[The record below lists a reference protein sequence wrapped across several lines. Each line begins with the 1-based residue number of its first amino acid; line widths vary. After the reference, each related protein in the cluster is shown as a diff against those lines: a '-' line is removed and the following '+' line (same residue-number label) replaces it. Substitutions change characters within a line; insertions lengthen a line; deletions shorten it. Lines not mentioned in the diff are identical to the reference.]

1 MNTRKLA
8 ASLTAVVC
16 SIGMLSDLPSFLA
29 PVSAMELVHNDFE
42 TNYDGWY
49 ANADAVSMTAIAG
62 IGHKDSRGM
71 EVSGRTCA
79 SDGVSSEKGLY
90 LSGGETHTYR
100 IWVYSETAE
109 QFHVTLACAD
119 LDTSQETETELVTK
133 QVAAGTWT
141 ELQASYRAPKN
152 SGEFRLTITTDSTHD
167 FYFDDVT
174 VSAKKSSN
182 LVFAASTEKGLKDE
196 FANYF
201 RVGNILNAGTV
212 KNSTITASFLK
223 DYNSVECENET
234 KPDATLVQ
242 SQCSG
247 TNIGVSLKNAASIMD
262 FCVNNHLAM
271 RGHTLVWH
279 SQTPVWFFKEN
290 FDANGNWVSSAV
302 MDQRMETYIK
312 NLFQAIQTQYPEL
325 NLYAYDVANECISD
339 DQNRTAN
346 YGGTREPGENI
357 SGQSPWV
364 QIYGSNAFVEKAF
377 TYARKYAPEGCQLY
391 YNDYNEYWD
400 HKRDAIYSMCKSL
413 YEKGLLDGIGMQS
426 HINANYDGFSGV
438 SAYTTAMKK
447 FLSIG
452 CDVQITE
459 LDITMEN
466 GKYTLQQ
473 QADKYK
479 AIFQA
484 AMDWNKNPTSDGRV
498 TAVCIWGPD
507 DANTWIKTEN
517 TPLLYDTNH
526 QPKLAYTTLTSM
538 IPQSEW
544 GDGSNPGTTEQPVE
558 PNEYGWYFHNTF
570 EGDLDGW
577 SSRGDAEVSTSGRT
591 AYVGKEALLVQNR
604 TAAWNGA
611 ARNLNPKAFV
621 AGKTY
626 SFSTNVQYF
635 DGDAT
640 DTFYFKLQ
648 YTDANGDTQY
658 DTIAEGTAIQG
669 EWMQLANKNY
679 KIPEGATNLQIY
691 VETKDST
698 NNFYLDEVIGAV
710 GGTSIIGAGEAPTL
724 TLGDVN
730 ADGVINVLDLSLAK
744 HGVSSGF
751 SGNAAKL
758 AADVNQD
765 GIADAADVKMLQDY
779 LLGRI
784 SVFSKAETSGKVDT
798 SAYMKAVSENLSEYA
813 ASGITEEQAGV
824 TYGTLKKYQYYSTT
838 RERNTNVNVLLPPG
852 YDETKTYPVL
862 YALHGYWETED
873 SLAAMGAVKNM
884 LGNLISKGEAEK
896 MIVVFPYIYTS
907 KTKEACDGLNLENS
921 LNYDNFIND
930 LTTDLM
936 PYIEKNF
943 SVKTGRENTAITG
956 FSMGGRESLFIGLT
970 RSDLFGYVG
979 ASCPAPGL
987 TPGTDLSM
995 HPGQLQ
1001 ENQLKPAYNMPNLI
1015 LITGGG
1021 KDGTVGTQPSTYH
1034 NILTTNGVEHVW
1046 HAVTNGGHDA
1056 SSVQPH
1062 FYNYLRSIFQE
1073 KYMVKKNNSNVNA
1086 AAMEALFAGITPTA
1100 SYKADDENNSL
1111 FTQRFGADP
1120 GVMEYNGRVYVY
1132 TTNDVIEYDS
1142 NGKVTEN
1149 TYAQVNKINCLSS
1162 EDLVN
1167 WTDHGAIPVAGTDGI
1182 AKWATCSWAPC
1193 AAHKTINGKEKFFLY
1208 FCNGGNG
1215 VSVLTADSPTGP
1227 WTDPLGKALI
1237 TRATPNCNDIT
1248 WLFDPAVMVDDDGTG
1263 YLCFGGGVPDGK
1275 DAMPGTSRIVK
1286 LGDDMISLAGTPVT
1300 IEAPYLFEDSGI
1312 NKIGDTYYYT
1322 YCSNWKTAGNAYGM
1336 TSGAIEYM
1344 TSNNPLGPYT
1354 YGGELFRNQ
1363 GTFFGLYG
1371 NNHHSLCTLDGQL
1384 YLFYHNRSVEKAM
1397 GIEGNY
1403 RSPQVDA
1410 VTMQGTKIQAVTGTM
1425 TGIAQKKTINPYQTV
1440 QAETMSNQAG
1450 IQVRGLGDTVVT
1462 EIDQGDW
1469 LKVSGVH
1476 FSKGASQIAIQ
1487 ASSKNGCAVKIC
1499 TGSPTG
1505 KAVGYAEIPAG
1516 GKMTTVSAAV
1526 QGLNGTQDLYFVFS
1540 GQAEMDSWSA
1550 K

>member
-16 SIGMLSDLPSFLA
+16 SMGMLSDLPSFLA

-49 ANADAVSMTAIAG
+49 ANADAVSMTAKAG
-62 IGHKDSRGM
+62 VGHKDSRGM

-119 LDTSQETETELVTK
+119 LDTNQETETELITK

-174 VSAKKSSN
+174 VSAKKTNST
-182 LVFAASTEKGLKDE
+182 VFAASTEKGLKDE

-223 DYNSVECENET
+223 DYNSVECENEM

-290 FDANGNWVSSAV
+290 FNASGNWVSSAV

-312 NLFQAIQTQYPEL
+312 NMFEAIQTQYPEL

-339 DQNRTAN
+339 DQKRTAN
-346 YGGTREPGENI
+346 HGGTREPGENI

-498 TAVCIWGPD
+498 KAVCIWGPD

-558 PNEYGWYFHNTF
+558 PNEYGWYFQSTF

-577 SSRGDAEVSTSGRT
+577 SGRGDAEVLTSGRT
-591 AYVGKEALLVQNR
+591 NYVGEEALLVQNR

-611 ARNLNPKAFV
+611 ARSLNPKAFV

-679 KIPEGATNLQIY
+679 KIPEGATNLQLY

-758 AADVNQD
+758 AADVDQN
-765 GIADAADVKMLQDY
+765 GIVDAADVKMLQDY

-784 SVFSKAETSGKVDT
+784 SVFSKAEQVVDT
-798 SAYMKAVSENLSEYA
+798 
-813 ASGITEEQAGV
+813 
-824 TYGTLKKYQYYSTT
+824 
-838 RERNTNVNVLLPPG
+838 
-852 YDETKTYPVL
+852 
-862 YALHGYWETED
+862 
-873 SLAAMGAVKNM
+873 
-884 LGNLISKGEAEK
+884 
-896 MIVVFPYIYTS
+896 
-907 KTKEACDGLNLENS
+907 
-921 LNYDNFIND
+921 
-930 LTTDLM
+930 
-936 PYIEKNF
+936 
-943 SVKTGRENTAITG
+943 
-956 FSMGGRESLFIGLT
+956 
-970 RSDLFGYVG
+970 
-979 ASCPAPGL
+979 
-987 TPGTDLSM
+987 
-995 HPGQLQ
+995 
-1001 ENQLKPAYNMPNLI
+1001 
-1015 LITGGG
+1015 
-1021 KDGTVGTQPSTYH
+1021 
-1034 NILTTNGVEHVW
+1034 
-1046 HAVTNGGHDA
+1046 
-1056 SSVQPH
+1056 
-1062 FYNYLRSIFQE
+1062 
-1073 KYMVKKNNSNVNA
+1073 

-1100 SYKADDENNSL
+1100 SYKADGENNPL

-1237 TRATPNCNDIT
+1237 TRATPNCSDIT

-1344 TSNNPLGPYT
+1344 TADNPLGPYT

-1476 FSKGASQIAIQ
+1476 FSKGASQIAIK
-1487 ASSKNGCAVKIC
+1487 ASSKSGCAVKIC

-1505 KAVGYAEIPAG
+1505 KAVGYAEIPSG
-1516 GKMTTVSAAV
+1516 GKMTTVSTAV
-1526 QGLNGTQDLYFVFS
+1526 QGLDGTQDLYFVFS

>member
-16 SIGMLSDLPSFLA
+16 SMGMLSYLPSFLA
-29 PVSAMELVHNDFE
+29 PVSAVELVHNDFE

-49 ANADAVSMTAIAG
+49 ANADAVSMTAKAG
-62 IGHKDSRGM
+62 VGHKDSRGM

-90 LSGGETHTYR
+90 LSGGETNTYR

-174 VSAKKSSN
+174 VTAKKSSN
-182 LVFAASTEKGLKDE
+182 TVSAASAEKGLKDE

-201 RVGNILNAGTV
+201 RVGNILNSGTV
-212 KNSTITASFLK
+212 QNSTITASFLK

-242 SQCSG
+242 SQCNG

-312 NLFQAIQTQYPEL
+312 NMFEAIQTQYPEL

-377 TYARKYAPEGCQLY
+377 TYARKYAPESCQLY

-426 HINANYDGFSGV
+426 HINADYDGFSGV

-498 TAVCIWGPD
+498 KAVCIWGPD

-544 GDGSNPGTTEQPVE
+544 GDGSNPGTTEQPIE
-558 PNEYGWYFHNTF
+558 PNEYGWYFQSTF

-577 SSRGDAEVSTSGRT
+577 SGRGDAEVMTSGRT
-591 AYVGKEALLVQNR
+591 NYVGEEALLVQNR

-611 ARNLNPKAFV
+611 ARSLNPKAFV

-710 GGTSIIGAGEAPTL
+710 GGTGILGAGEAPTL

-758 AADVNQD
+758 AADVDQNR
-765 GIADAADVKMLQDY
+765 IVDAADVKMLQDY

-784 SVFSKAETSGKVDT
+784 SVFSKAEQVVDT
-798 SAYMKAVSENLSEYA
+798 
-813 ASGITEEQAGV
+813 
-824 TYGTLKKYQYYSTT
+824 
-838 RERNTNVNVLLPPG
+838 
-852 YDETKTYPVL
+852 
-862 YALHGYWETED
+862 
-873 SLAAMGAVKNM
+873 
-884 LGNLISKGEAEK
+884 
-896 MIVVFPYIYTS
+896 
-907 KTKEACDGLNLENS
+907 
-921 LNYDNFIND
+921 
-930 LTTDLM
+930 
-936 PYIEKNF
+936 
-943 SVKTGRENTAITG
+943 
-956 FSMGGRESLFIGLT
+956 
-970 RSDLFGYVG
+970 
-979 ASCPAPGL
+979 
-987 TPGTDLSM
+987 
-995 HPGQLQ
+995 
-1001 ENQLKPAYNMPNLI
+1001 
-1015 LITGGG
+1015 
-1021 KDGTVGTQPSTYH
+1021 
-1034 NILTTNGVEHVW
+1034 
-1046 HAVTNGGHDA
+1046 
-1056 SSVQPH
+1056 
-1062 FYNYLRSIFQE
+1062 
-1073 KYMVKKNNSNVNA
+1073 

-1100 SYKADDENNSL
+1100 SYKADGENNPL

-1142 NGKVTEN
+1142 DGKVTEN

-1300 IEAPYLFEDSGI
+1300 IEVPYLFEDSGI

-1354 YGGELFRNQ
+1354 YGGELFQNQ

-1425 TGIAQKKTINPYQTV
+1425 TGIAQKKTIDPYQTV

-1487 ASSKNGCAVKIC
+1487 VSSKSGCAVKIC

>member
-1 MNTRKLA
+1 M
-8 ASLTAVVC
+8 
-16 SIGMLSDLPSFLA
+16 I
-29 PVSAMELVHNDFE
+29 
-42 TNYDGWY
+42 
-49 ANADAVSMTAIAG
+49 
-62 IGHKDSRGM
+62 
-71 EVSGRTCA
+71 
-79 SDGVSSEKGLY
+79 
-90 LSGGETHTYR
+90 
-100 IWVYSETAE
+100 
-109 QFHVTLACAD
+109 
-119 LDTSQETETELVTK
+119 
-133 QVAAGTWT
+133 
-141 ELQASYRAPKN
+141 
-152 SGEFRLTITTDSTHD
+152 
-167 FYFDDVT
+167 
-174 VSAKKSSN
+174 
-182 LVFAASTEKGLKDE
+182 
-196 FANYF
+196 
-201 RVGNILNAGTV
+201 
-212 KNSTITASFLK
+212 
-223 DYNSVECENET
+223 
-234 KPDATLVQ
+234 
-242 SQCSG
+242 
-247 TNIGVSLKNAASIMD
+247 
-262 FCVNNHLAM
+262 
-271 RGHTLVWH
+271 
-279 SQTPVWFFKEN
+279 
-290 FDANGNWVSSAV
+290 
-302 MDQRMETYIK
+302 
-312 NLFQAIQTQYPEL
+312 
-325 NLYAYDVANECISD
+325 
-339 DQNRTAN
+339 
-346 YGGTREPGENI
+346 
-357 SGQSPWV
+357 
-364 QIYGSNAFVEKAF
+364 
-377 TYARKYAPEGCQLY
+377 
-391 YNDYNEYWD
+391 
-400 HKRDAIYSMCKSL
+400 
-413 YEKGLLDGIGMQS
+413 
-426 HINANYDGFSGV
+426 
-438 SAYTTAMKK
+438 
-447 FLSIG
+447 
-452 CDVQITE
+452 
-459 LDITMEN
+459 
-466 GKYTLQQ
+466 
-473 QADKYK
+473 
-479 AIFQA
+479 
-484 AMDWNKNPTSDGRV
+484 
-498 TAVCIWGPD
+498 
-507 DANTWIKTEN
+507 ANTWIKTEN

-558 PNEYGWYFHNTF
+558 PNEYGWYFQSTF

-577 SSRGDAEVSTSGRT
+577 SGRGDAEVSTSGRT
-591 AYVGKEALLVQNR
+591 AYVGEEALLVQNR

-621 AGKTY
+621 PGKSY

-679 KIPEGATNLQIY
+679 TIPADATNLQIY

-710 GGTSIIGAGEAPTL
+710 GGTGILGAGEAPTL

-751 SGNAAKL
+751 SGNVAKL
-758 AADVNQD
+758 AADVDQNR
-765 GIADAADVKMLQDY
+765 IVDAADVKMLQDY

-784 SVFSKAETSGKVDT
+784 SVFSKAEQVVDT
-798 SAYMKAVSENLSEYA
+798 
-813 ASGITEEQAGV
+813 
-824 TYGTLKKYQYYSTT
+824 
-838 RERNTNVNVLLPPG
+838 
-852 YDETKTYPVL
+852 
-862 YALHGYWETED
+862 
-873 SLAAMGAVKNM
+873 
-884 LGNLISKGEAEK
+884 
-896 MIVVFPYIYTS
+896 
-907 KTKEACDGLNLENS
+907 
-921 LNYDNFIND
+921 
-930 LTTDLM
+930 
-936 PYIEKNF
+936 
-943 SVKTGRENTAITG
+943 
-956 FSMGGRESLFIGLT
+956 
-970 RSDLFGYVG
+970 
-979 ASCPAPGL
+979 
-987 TPGTDLSM
+987 
-995 HPGQLQ
+995 
-1001 ENQLKPAYNMPNLI
+1001 
-1015 LITGGG
+1015 
-1021 KDGTVGTQPSTYH
+1021 
-1034 NILTTNGVEHVW
+1034 
-1046 HAVTNGGHDA
+1046 
-1056 SSVQPH
+1056 
-1062 FYNYLRSIFQE
+1062 
-1073 KYMVKKNNSNVNA
+1073 

-1100 SYKADDENNSL
+1100 SYKADGENNPL

-1142 NGKVTEN
+1142 DGKVTEN

-1227 WTDPLGKALI
+1227 WTDPLGKAMI
-1237 TRATPNCNDIT
+1237 TRATPNCSDIT
-1248 WLFDPAVMVDDDGTG
+1248 WLFDPAVMVDDNGTG

-1312 NKIGDTYYYT
+1312 NKIGNTYYYT
-1322 YCSNWKTAGNAYGM
+1322 YCSNWNTAGNAYGM

-1344 TSNNPLGPYT
+1344 TADNPLGPYT

-1425 TGIAQKKTINPYQTV
+1425 NGIAQKKTIDPYQTV

-1469 LKVSGVH
+1469 IKVSGVN
-1476 FSKGASQIAIQ
+1476 FSKGAAQIAIK
-1487 ASSKNGCAVKIC
+1487 ASSKDGCAVKIC
-1499 TGSPTG
+1499 TGSTTG
-1505 KAVGYAEIPAG
+1505 KAVGYAEIPSG
-1516 GKMTTVSAAV
+1516 GTMTTISAIV

>member
-16 SIGMLSDLPSFLA
+16 SMGMLSYLPSFLA
-29 PVSAMELVHNDFE
+29 PVSAVELVHNDFE

-49 ANADAVSMTAIAG
+49 ANADAVSMTAKAG

-90 LSGGETHTYR
+90 LSGGETNTYR

-141 ELQASYRAPKN
+141 ELQASYQAPKN

-174 VSAKKSSN
+174 VTAKKSSN
-182 LVFAASTEKGLKDE
+182 TVSAASAEKGLKDE

-201 RVGNILNAGTV
+201 RVGNILNSGTV
-212 KNSTITASFLK
+212 QNSTITASFLK

-242 SQCSG
+242 SQCNG

-312 NLFQAIQTQYPEL
+312 NMFEAIQTQYPEL

-426 HINANYDGFSGV
+426 HINADYDGFSGV

-498 TAVCIWGPD
+498 KAVCIWGPD

-558 PNEYGWYFHNTF
+558 PNEYGWYFQSTF
-570 EGDLDGW
+570 EGELDGW
-577 SSRGDAEVSTSGRT
+577 SGRGNAEVSTSGRT
-591 AYVGKEALLVQNR
+591 NYVGEEALLVQNR

-611 ARNLNPKAFV
+611 ARSLNPKAFV

-679 KIPEGATNLQIY
+679 KIPEGATNLQLY

-698 NNFYLDEVIGAV
+698 SNFYLDEVIGAV
-710 GGTSIIGAGEAPTL
+710 GGTGILGAGEAPTL

-758 AADVNQD
+758 AADVDQN
-765 GIADAADVKMLQDY
+765 GIVDAADVKMLQDY

-784 SVFSKAETSGKVDT
+784 SVFSKAEKVIDT
-798 SAYMKAVSENLSEYA
+798 
-813 ASGITEEQAGV
+813 
-824 TYGTLKKYQYYSTT
+824 
-838 RERNTNVNVLLPPG
+838 
-852 YDETKTYPVL
+852 
-862 YALHGYWETED
+862 
-873 SLAAMGAVKNM
+873 
-884 LGNLISKGEAEK
+884 
-896 MIVVFPYIYTS
+896 
-907 KTKEACDGLNLENS
+907 
-921 LNYDNFIND
+921 
-930 LTTDLM
+930 
-936 PYIEKNF
+936 
-943 SVKTGRENTAITG
+943 
-956 FSMGGRESLFIGLT
+956 
-970 RSDLFGYVG
+970 
-979 ASCPAPGL
+979 
-987 TPGTDLSM
+987 
-995 HPGQLQ
+995 
-1001 ENQLKPAYNMPNLI
+1001 
-1015 LITGGG
+1015 
-1021 KDGTVGTQPSTYH
+1021 
-1034 NILTTNGVEHVW
+1034 
-1046 HAVTNGGHDA
+1046 
-1056 SSVQPH
+1056 
-1062 FYNYLRSIFQE
+1062 
-1073 KYMVKKNNSNVNA
+1073 

-1100 SYKADDENNSL
+1100 SYKADGENNPL

-1142 NGKVTEN
+1142 DGKVTEN

-1227 WTDPLGKALI
+1227 RTDPLGKAMI
-1237 TRATPNCNDIT
+1237 TRATPNCSDIT

-1275 DAMPGTSRIVK
+1275 DAMPGTFRIVK

-1322 YCSNWKTAGNAYGM
+1322 YCSNWNTAGNAYGM

-1363 GTFFGLYG
+1363 GTFFRLYG

-1425 TGIAQKKTINPYQTV
+1425 TGIAQKKTIDPYQTV

-1469 LKVSGVH
+1469 IKVSRVY
-1476 FSKGASQIAIQ
+1476 FSKGASQIAIK

-1505 KAVGYAEIPAG
+1505 KAVGYAEIPSG
-1516 GKMTTVSAAV
+1516 GTMTTVSAMV

>member
-16 SIGMLSDLPSFLA
+16 SMGMLSYLPSFLA
-29 PVSAMELVHNDFE
+29 PVSAVELVHNDFE

-49 ANADAVSMTAIAG
+49 ANADAVSMTAKAG

-90 LSGGETHTYR
+90 LSGGETNTYR

-174 VSAKKSSN
+174 VTAKEARN
-182 LVFAASTEKGLKDE
+182 LVSAASAEKGLKDE

-201 RVGNILNAGTV
+201 RVGNILNGGTV
-212 KNSTITASFLK
+212 QNSTITASFLK

-242 SQCSG
+242 SQCNG

-312 NLFQAIQTQYPEL
+312 NMFEAIQTQYPEL

-339 DQNRTAN
+339 NQNRTAN

-377 TYARKYAPEGCQLY
+377 TYARKYAPESCQLY

-426 HINANYDGFSGV
+426 HINADYDGFSGV

-498 TAVCIWGPD
+498 KAVCIWGPD

-544 GDGSNPGTTEQPVE
+544 GDGSNPGTTEQPIE
-558 PNEYGWYFHNTF
+558 PNEYGWYFQSTF

-577 SSRGDAEVSTSGRT
+577 SGRGDAEVMTSGRT
-591 AYVGKEALLVQNR
+591 NYVGEEALLVQNR

-611 ARNLNPKAFV
+611 ARSLNPKAFV

-710 GGTSIIGAGEAPTL
+710 GGTGILGAGEAPTL

-751 SGNAAKL
+751 SGNVAKL
-758 AADVNQD
+758 AADVDQNR
-765 GIADAADVKMLQDY
+765 IVDAADVKMLQDY

-784 SVFSKAETSGKVDT
+784 SVFSKAEQVVDT
-798 SAYMKAVSENLSEYA
+798 
-813 ASGITEEQAGV
+813 
-824 TYGTLKKYQYYSTT
+824 
-838 RERNTNVNVLLPPG
+838 
-852 YDETKTYPVL
+852 
-862 YALHGYWETED
+862 
-873 SLAAMGAVKNM
+873 
-884 LGNLISKGEAEK
+884 
-896 MIVVFPYIYTS
+896 
-907 KTKEACDGLNLENS
+907 
-921 LNYDNFIND
+921 
-930 LTTDLM
+930 
-936 PYIEKNF
+936 
-943 SVKTGRENTAITG
+943 
-956 FSMGGRESLFIGLT
+956 
-970 RSDLFGYVG
+970 
-979 ASCPAPGL
+979 
-987 TPGTDLSM
+987 
-995 HPGQLQ
+995 
-1001 ENQLKPAYNMPNLI
+1001 
-1015 LITGGG
+1015 
-1021 KDGTVGTQPSTYH
+1021 
-1034 NILTTNGVEHVW
+1034 
-1046 HAVTNGGHDA
+1046 
-1056 SSVQPH
+1056 
-1062 FYNYLRSIFQE
+1062 
-1073 KYMVKKNNSNVNA
+1073 
-1086 AAMEALFAGITPTA
+1086 AAMEALFAGIMPTA
-1100 SYKADDENNSL
+1100 SYKADGENNPL

-1142 NGKVTEN
+1142 DGKVTEN

-1403 RSPQVDA
+1403 RSPQVNA

-1487 ASSKNGCAVKIC
+1487 VSSKSGCAVKIC

>member
-8 ASLTAVVC
+8 ASLTAIVC
-16 SIGMLSDLPSFLA
+16 SMGMLSYLPSFLA

-119 LDTSQETETELVTK
+119 LDTNQETETELVTK

-174 VSAKKSSN
+174 ISAKKSSN
-182 LVFAASTEKGLKDE
+182 LVSAASTEKGLKDE

-242 SQCSG
+242 SQCNG

-364 QIYGSNAFVEKAF
+364 QVYGSNAFVEKAF

-544 GDGSNPGTTEQPVE
+544 GDGSNPGTTEQPIE

-577 SSRGDAEVSTSGRT
+577 SGRGDAEVSTSGRT

-621 AGKTY
+621 PGKSY

-710 GGTSIIGAGEAPTL
+710 GGTSIIGAGEAPTI

-765 GIADAADVKMLQDY
+765 GTTDTADVKMLQDY

-784 SVFSKAETSGKVDT
+784 SVFSKAEKVIDT
-798 SAYMKAVSENLSEYA
+798 
-813 ASGITEEQAGV
+813 
-824 TYGTLKKYQYYSTT
+824 
-838 RERNTNVNVLLPPG
+838 
-852 YDETKTYPVL
+852 
-862 YALHGYWETED
+862 
-873 SLAAMGAVKNM
+873 
-884 LGNLISKGEAEK
+884 
-896 MIVVFPYIYTS
+896 
-907 KTKEACDGLNLENS
+907 
-921 LNYDNFIND
+921 
-930 LTTDLM
+930 
-936 PYIEKNF
+936 
-943 SVKTGRENTAITG
+943 
-956 FSMGGRESLFIGLT
+956 
-970 RSDLFGYVG
+970 
-979 ASCPAPGL
+979 
-987 TPGTDLSM
+987 
-995 HPGQLQ
+995 
-1001 ENQLKPAYNMPNLI
+1001 
-1015 LITGGG
+1015 
-1021 KDGTVGTQPSTYH
+1021 
-1034 NILTTNGVEHVW
+1034 
-1046 HAVTNGGHDA
+1046 
-1056 SSVQPH
+1056 
-1062 FYNYLRSIFQE
+1062 
-1073 KYMVKKNNSNVNA
+1073 

-1100 SYKADDENNSL
+1100 SYKADGENNPL

-1149 TYAQVNKINCLSS
+1149 TYAQINKINCLSS
-1162 EDLVN
+1162 ADLVN

-1237 TRATPNCNDIT
+1237 TRATPNCSNIT
-1248 WLFDPAVMVDDDGTG
+1248 WLFDPTVMVDDDGTG

-1286 LGDDMISLAGTPVT
+1286 LGDDMIRLAGTPVT

-1403 RSPQVDA
+1403 RIPQVDA

-1476 FSKGASQIAIQ
+1476 FSKGASQIAIKA
-1487 ASSKNGCAVKIC
+1487 ASKSGCAVKIC

-1505 KAVGYAEIPAG
+1505 KAVGYAEIPSG
-1516 GKMTTVSAAV
+1516 GTMTTVSAMV

>member
-16 SIGMLSDLPSFLA
+16 SMGMLSYLPSFLA
-29 PVSAMELVHNDFE
+29 PVSAVELVHNDFE

-49 ANADAVSMTAIAG
+49 ANADAVSMTAKAG

-90 LSGGETHTYR
+90 LSGGETNTYR

-174 VSAKKSSN
+174 VTAKEARN
-182 LVFAASTEKGLKDE
+182 LVSAASAEKGLKDE

-201 RVGNILNAGTV
+201 RVGNILNSGTV
-212 KNSTITASFLK
+212 QNSTITASFLK

-242 SQCSG
+242 SQCNG

-312 NLFQAIQTQYPEL
+312 NMFEAIQTQYPEL

-377 TYARKYAPEGCQLY
+377 TYARKYAPESCQLY

-426 HINANYDGFSGV
+426 HINADYDGFSGV

-498 TAVCIWGPD
+498 KAVCIWGPD

-544 GDGSNPGTTEQPVE
+544 GDGSNPGTTEQPIE
-558 PNEYGWYFHNTF
+558 PNEYGWYFQSTF

-577 SSRGDAEVSTSGRT
+577 SGRGDAEVMTSGRT
-591 AYVGKEALLVQNR
+591 NYVGEEALLVQNR

-611 ARNLNPKAFV
+611 ARSLNPKAFV

-710 GGTSIIGAGEAPTL
+710 GGTGILGAGEAPTL

-751 SGNAAKL
+751 SGNVAKL
-758 AADVNQD
+758 AADVDQNR
-765 GIADAADVKMLQDY
+765 IVDAADVKMLQDY

-784 SVFSKAETSGKVDT
+784 SVFSKAEQVVDT
-798 SAYMKAVSENLSEYA
+798 
-813 ASGITEEQAGV
+813 
-824 TYGTLKKYQYYSTT
+824 
-838 RERNTNVNVLLPPG
+838 
-852 YDETKTYPVL
+852 
-862 YALHGYWETED
+862 
-873 SLAAMGAVKNM
+873 
-884 LGNLISKGEAEK
+884 
-896 MIVVFPYIYTS
+896 
-907 KTKEACDGLNLENS
+907 
-921 LNYDNFIND
+921 
-930 LTTDLM
+930 
-936 PYIEKNF
+936 
-943 SVKTGRENTAITG
+943 
-956 FSMGGRESLFIGLT
+956 
-970 RSDLFGYVG
+970 
-979 ASCPAPGL
+979 
-987 TPGTDLSM
+987 
-995 HPGQLQ
+995 
-1001 ENQLKPAYNMPNLI
+1001 
-1015 LITGGG
+1015 
-1021 KDGTVGTQPSTYH
+1021 
-1034 NILTTNGVEHVW
+1034 
-1046 HAVTNGGHDA
+1046 
-1056 SSVQPH
+1056 
-1062 FYNYLRSIFQE
+1062 
-1073 KYMVKKNNSNVNA
+1073 
-1086 AAMEALFAGITPTA
+1086 AAMEALFAGIMPTA
-1100 SYKADDENNSL
+1100 SYKADGENNPL

-1142 NGKVTEN
+1142 DGKVTEN

-1275 DAMPGTSRIVK
+1275 NAMPGTSRIVK

-1487 ASSKNGCAVKIC
+1487 VSSKSGCAVKIC
-1499 TGSPTG
+1499 TDSPTG

>member
-16 SIGMLSDLPSFLA
+16 SMGMLSYLPSFLA
-29 PVSAMELVHNDFE
+29 PVSAVELVYNDFE

-49 ANADAVSMTAIAG
+49 ANADAVSMTAKAG

-90 LSGGETHTYR
+90 LSGGETNTYR

-174 VSAKKSSN
+174 VTAKEARN
-182 LVFAASTEKGLKDE
+182 LVSAASAEKGLKDE

-201 RVGNILNAGTV
+201 RVGNILNGGTV

-242 SQCSG
+242 SQCNG

-312 NLFQAIQTQYPEL
+312 NMFEAIQTQYPEL

-377 TYARKYAPEGCQLY
+377 TYARKYAPESCQLY

-426 HINANYDGFSGV
+426 HINADYDGFSGV

-498 TAVCIWGPD
+498 KAVCIWGPD

-544 GDGSNPGTTEQPVE
+544 GDGSNPGTTEQPIE
-558 PNEYGWYFHNTF
+558 PNEYGWYFQSTF

-577 SSRGDAEVSTSGRT
+577 SGRGDAEVMTSGRT
-591 AYVGKEALLVQNR
+591 NYVGEEALLVQNR

-611 ARNLNPKAFV
+611 ARSLNPKAFV

-710 GGTSIIGAGEAPTL
+710 GGTGILGAGEAPTL

-730 ADGVINVLDLSLAK
+730 ADGVINVLDLSLVK

-751 SGNAAKL
+751 SGNVAKL
-758 AADVNQD
+758 AADVDQNR
-765 GIADAADVKMLQDY
+765 IVDAADVKMLQDY

-784 SVFSKAETSGKVDT
+784 SVFSKAEQVVDT
-798 SAYMKAVSENLSEYA
+798 
-813 ASGITEEQAGV
+813 
-824 TYGTLKKYQYYSTT
+824 
-838 RERNTNVNVLLPPG
+838 
-852 YDETKTYPVL
+852 
-862 YALHGYWETED
+862 
-873 SLAAMGAVKNM
+873 
-884 LGNLISKGEAEK
+884 
-896 MIVVFPYIYTS
+896 
-907 KTKEACDGLNLENS
+907 
-921 LNYDNFIND
+921 
-930 LTTDLM
+930 
-936 PYIEKNF
+936 
-943 SVKTGRENTAITG
+943 
-956 FSMGGRESLFIGLT
+956 
-970 RSDLFGYVG
+970 
-979 ASCPAPGL
+979 
-987 TPGTDLSM
+987 
-995 HPGQLQ
+995 
-1001 ENQLKPAYNMPNLI
+1001 
-1015 LITGGG
+1015 
-1021 KDGTVGTQPSTYH
+1021 
-1034 NILTTNGVEHVW
+1034 
-1046 HAVTNGGHDA
+1046 
-1056 SSVQPH
+1056 
-1062 FYNYLRSIFQE
+1062 
-1073 KYMVKKNNSNVNA
+1073 
-1086 AAMEALFAGITPTA
+1086 AAMEALFAGIMPTA
-1100 SYKADDENNSL
+1100 SYKADGENNPL

-1142 NGKVTEN
+1142 DGKVTEN

-1275 DAMPGTSRIVK
+1275 NAMPGTSRIVK

-1487 ASSKNGCAVKIC
+1487 VSSKSGCAVKIC
-1499 TGSPTG
+1499 TDSPTG

>member
-16 SIGMLSDLPSFLA
+16 SMGMLSYLPSFLA
-29 PVSAMELVHNDFE
+29 PVSAVELVHNDFE

-49 ANADAVSMTAIAG
+49 ANADAVSMTAKAG

-90 LSGGETHTYR
+90 LSGGETNTYR

-174 VSAKKSSN
+174 VTAKEARN
-182 LVFAASTEKGLKDE
+182 LVSAASAEKGLKDE

-201 RVGNILNAGTV
+201 RVGNILNGGTV

-242 SQCSG
+242 SQCNG

-312 NLFQAIQTQYPEL
+312 NMFEAIQTQYPEL

-377 TYARKYAPEGCQLY
+377 TYARKYAPESCQLY

-426 HINANYDGFSGV
+426 HINADYDGFSGV

-498 TAVCIWGPD
+498 KAVCIWGPD

-544 GDGSNPGTTEQPVE
+544 GDGSNPGTTEQPIE
-558 PNEYGWYFHNTF
+558 PNEYGWYFQSTF

-577 SSRGDAEVSTSGRT
+577 SGRGDAEVMTSGRT
-591 AYVGKEALLVQNR
+591 NYVGEEALLVQNR

-611 ARNLNPKAFV
+611 ARSLNPKAFV

-710 GGTSIIGAGEAPTL
+710 GGTGILGAGEAPTL

-751 SGNAAKL
+751 SGNVAKL
-758 AADVNQD
+758 AADVDQNR
-765 GIADAADVKMLQDY
+765 IVDAADVKMLQDY

-784 SVFSKAETSGKVDT
+784 SVFSKAEQVVDT
-798 SAYMKAVSENLSEYA
+798 
-813 ASGITEEQAGV
+813 
-824 TYGTLKKYQYYSTT
+824 
-838 RERNTNVNVLLPPG
+838 
-852 YDETKTYPVL
+852 
-862 YALHGYWETED
+862 
-873 SLAAMGAVKNM
+873 
-884 LGNLISKGEAEK
+884 
-896 MIVVFPYIYTS
+896 
-907 KTKEACDGLNLENS
+907 
-921 LNYDNFIND
+921 
-930 LTTDLM
+930 
-936 PYIEKNF
+936 
-943 SVKTGRENTAITG
+943 
-956 FSMGGRESLFIGLT
+956 
-970 RSDLFGYVG
+970 
-979 ASCPAPGL
+979 
-987 TPGTDLSM
+987 
-995 HPGQLQ
+995 
-1001 ENQLKPAYNMPNLI
+1001 
-1015 LITGGG
+1015 
-1021 KDGTVGTQPSTYH
+1021 
-1034 NILTTNGVEHVW
+1034 
-1046 HAVTNGGHDA
+1046 
-1056 SSVQPH
+1056 
-1062 FYNYLRSIFQE
+1062 
-1073 KYMVKKNNSNVNA
+1073 
-1086 AAMEALFAGITPTA
+1086 AAMEALFAGIMPTA
-1100 SYKADDENNSL
+1100 SYKADGENNPL

-1142 NGKVTEN
+1142 DGKVTEN

-1275 DAMPGTSRIVK
+1275 NAMPGTSRIVK

-1487 ASSKNGCAVKIC
+1487 VSSKSGCAVKIC
-1499 TGSPTG
+1499 TDSPTG

>member
-1 MNTRKLA
+1 M
-8 ASLTAVVC
+8 
-16 SIGMLSDLPSFLA
+16 
-29 PVSAMELVHNDFE
+29 
-42 TNYDGWY
+42 
-49 ANADAVSMTAIAG
+49 
-62 IGHKDSRGM
+62 
-71 EVSGRTCA
+71 
-79 SDGVSSEKGLY
+79 
-90 LSGGETHTYR
+90 
-100 IWVYSETAE
+100 
-109 QFHVTLACAD
+109 
-119 LDTSQETETELVTK
+119 
-133 QVAAGTWT
+133 
-141 ELQASYRAPKN
+141 
-152 SGEFRLTITTDSTHD
+152 
-167 FYFDDVT
+167 
-174 VSAKKSSN
+174 
-182 LVFAASTEKGLKDE
+182 
-196 FANYF
+196 
-201 RVGNILNAGTV
+201 
-212 KNSTITASFLK
+212 
-223 DYNSVECENET
+223 
-234 KPDATLVQ
+234 
-242 SQCSG
+242 
-247 TNIGVSLKNAASIMD
+247 
-262 FCVNNHLAM
+262 
-271 RGHTLVWH
+271 
-279 SQTPVWFFKEN
+279 
-290 FDANGNWVSSAV
+290 
-302 MDQRMETYIK
+302 
-312 NLFQAIQTQYPEL
+312 
-325 NLYAYDVANECISD
+325 
-339 DQNRTAN
+339 
-346 YGGTREPGENI
+346 
-357 SGQSPWV
+357 
-364 QIYGSNAFVEKAF
+364 
-377 TYARKYAPEGCQLY
+377 
-391 YNDYNEYWD
+391 
-400 HKRDAIYSMCKSL
+400 
-413 YEKGLLDGIGMQS
+413 
-426 HINANYDGFSGV
+426 
-438 SAYTTAMKK
+438 
-447 FLSIG
+447 
-452 CDVQITE
+452 
-459 LDITMEN
+459 
-466 GKYTLQQ
+466 
-473 QADKYK
+473 
-479 AIFQA
+479 
-484 AMDWNKNPTSDGRV
+484 
-498 TAVCIWGPD
+498 
-507 DANTWIKTEN
+507 
-517 TPLLYDTNH
+517 
-526 QPKLAYTTLTSM
+526 
-538 IPQSEW
+538 
-544 GDGSNPGTTEQPVE
+544 
-558 PNEYGWYFHNTF
+558 
-570 EGDLDGW
+570 
-577 SSRGDAEVSTSGRT
+577 TSGRT
-591 AYVGKEALLVQNR
+591 NYVGKEALLVQNR

-611 ARNLNPKAFV
+611 ARSLNPKVFV

-710 GGTSIIGAGEAPTL
+710 GGTGILGAGEAPTL

-758 AADVNQD
+758 AADVDQN
-765 GIADAADVKMLQDY
+765 GIVDAADVKMLQDY

-784 SVFSKAETSGKVDT
+784 SVFSKAEQVVDT
-798 SAYMKAVSENLSEYA
+798 
-813 ASGITEEQAGV
+813 
-824 TYGTLKKYQYYSTT
+824 
-838 RERNTNVNVLLPPG
+838 
-852 YDETKTYPVL
+852 
-862 YALHGYWETED
+862 
-873 SLAAMGAVKNM
+873 
-884 LGNLISKGEAEK
+884 
-896 MIVVFPYIYTS
+896 
-907 KTKEACDGLNLENS
+907 
-921 LNYDNFIND
+921 
-930 LTTDLM
+930 
-936 PYIEKNF
+936 
-943 SVKTGRENTAITG
+943 
-956 FSMGGRESLFIGLT
+956 
-970 RSDLFGYVG
+970 
-979 ASCPAPGL
+979 
-987 TPGTDLSM
+987 
-995 HPGQLQ
+995 
-1001 ENQLKPAYNMPNLI
+1001 
-1015 LITGGG
+1015 
-1021 KDGTVGTQPSTYH
+1021 
-1034 NILTTNGVEHVW
+1034 
-1046 HAVTNGGHDA
+1046 
-1056 SSVQPH
+1056 
-1062 FYNYLRSIFQE
+1062 
-1073 KYMVKKNNSNVNA
+1073 

-1100 SYKADDENNSL
+1100 SYKADGENNPL

-1227 WTDPLGKALI
+1227 WTDPLGKAMI
-1237 TRATPNCNDIT
+1237 TRATPNCSDIT

-1312 NKIGDTYYYT
+1312 NKIGNTYYYT
-1322 YCSNWKTAGNAYGM
+1322 YCSNWNTAGNAYGM

-1344 TSNNPLGPYT
+1344 TADNPLGPYT

-1425 TGIAQKKTINPYQTV
+1425 NGIAQKKTIDPYQKV

-1450 IQVRGLGDTVVT
+1450 IQVLGLGDTVVT

-1476 FSKGASQIAIQ
+1476 FSKGASQIAIK
-1487 ASSKNGCAVKIC
+1487 ASSKSGCAVKIC

-1505 KAVGYAEIPAG
+1505 KAVGYAEIPSG
-1516 GKMTTVSAAV
+1516 GKMTTVSTAV
-1526 QGLNGTQDLYFVFS
+1526 QGLDGTQDLYFVFS

>member
-16 SIGMLSDLPSFLA
+16 SMGMLSYLPSFLA
-29 PVSAMELVHNDFE
+29 PVSAVELVHNDFE

-49 ANADAVSMTAIAG
+49 ANADAVSMTAKAG

-90 LSGGETHTYR
+90 LSGGETNTYR

-174 VSAKKSSN
+174 VTAKEARN
-182 LVFAASTEKGLKDE
+182 LVSAASAEKGLKDE

-201 RVGNILNAGTV
+201 RVGNILNSGTV
-212 KNSTITASFLK
+212 QNSTITASFLK

-242 SQCSG
+242 SQCNG

-312 NLFQAIQTQYPEL
+312 NMFEAIQTQYPEL

-377 TYARKYAPEGCQLY
+377 TYARKYAPESCQLY

-426 HINANYDGFSGV
+426 HINADYDGFSGV

-498 TAVCIWGPD
+498 KAVCIWGPD

-544 GDGSNPGTTEQPVE
+544 GDGSNPGTTEQPIE
-558 PNEYGWYFHNTF
+558 PNEYGWYFQSTF

-577 SSRGDAEVSTSGRT
+577 SGRGDAEVMTSGRT
-591 AYVGKEALLVQNR
+591 NYVGEEALLVQNR

-611 ARNLNPKAFV
+611 ARSLNPKAFV

-710 GGTSIIGAGEAPTL
+710 GGTGILGAGEAPTL

-751 SGNAAKL
+751 SGNVAKL
-758 AADVNQD
+758 AADVDQNR
-765 GIADAADVKMLQDY
+765 IVDAADVKMLQDY

-784 SVFSKAETSGKVDT
+784 SVFSKAEQVVDT
-798 SAYMKAVSENLSEYA
+798 
-813 ASGITEEQAGV
+813 
-824 TYGTLKKYQYYSTT
+824 
-838 RERNTNVNVLLPPG
+838 
-852 YDETKTYPVL
+852 
-862 YALHGYWETED
+862 
-873 SLAAMGAVKNM
+873 
-884 LGNLISKGEAEK
+884 
-896 MIVVFPYIYTS
+896 
-907 KTKEACDGLNLENS
+907 
-921 LNYDNFIND
+921 
-930 LTTDLM
+930 
-936 PYIEKNF
+936 
-943 SVKTGRENTAITG
+943 
-956 FSMGGRESLFIGLT
+956 
-970 RSDLFGYVG
+970 
-979 ASCPAPGL
+979 
-987 TPGTDLSM
+987 
-995 HPGQLQ
+995 
-1001 ENQLKPAYNMPNLI
+1001 
-1015 LITGGG
+1015 
-1021 KDGTVGTQPSTYH
+1021 
-1034 NILTTNGVEHVW
+1034 
-1046 HAVTNGGHDA
+1046 
-1056 SSVQPH
+1056 
-1062 FYNYLRSIFQE
+1062 
-1073 KYMVKKNNSNVNA
+1073 
-1086 AAMEALFAGITPTA
+1086 AAMEALFAGIMPTA
-1100 SYKADDENNSL
+1100 SYKADGENNPL

-1142 NGKVTEN
+1142 DGKVTEN

-1227 WTDPLGKALI
+1227 WTDPLGKSLI

-1450 IQVRGLGDTVVT
+1450 IQVRGLGDTVVI

-1487 ASSKNGCAVKIC
+1487 VSSKSGCAVKIC

>member
-16 SIGMLSDLPSFLA
+16 SMGMLSYLPSFLA
-29 PVSAMELVHNDFE
+29 PVSAVELVHNDFE

-49 ANADAVSMTAIAG
+49 ANADAVSMTAKAG
-62 IGHKDSRGM
+62 VGHKDSRGM

-90 LSGGETHTYR
+90 LSGGETNTYR

-119 LDTSQETETELVTK
+119 LDTSQETETELITK
-133 QVAAGTWT
+133 QVDAGTWT
-141 ELQASYRAPKN
+141 ELQASYQAPKN

-174 VSAKKSSN
+174 VTAKKSSN
-182 LVFAASTEKGLKDE
+182 TVSAASAETGLKDE
-196 FANYF
+196 FTNYF
-201 RVGNILNAGTV
+201 RVGNILNSGTV
-212 KNSTITASFLK
+212 QNSTITASFLK

-242 SQCSG
+242 SQCNG

-312 NLFQAIQTQYPEL
+312 NMFEAIQTQYPEL

-364 QIYGSNAFVEKAF
+364 QVYGSNAFVEKAF

-426 HINANYDGFSGV
+426 HINADYDGFSGV

-498 TAVCIWGPD
+498 KAVCIWGPD

-558 PNEYGWYFHNTF
+558 PNEYGWYFQSTF

-577 SSRGDAEVSTSGRT
+577 SGRGDAEVMTSGRT
-591 AYVGKEALLVQNR
+591 NYVGEEALLVQNR

-611 ARNLNPKAFV
+611 ARSLNPKAFV

-679 KIPEGATNLQIY
+679 KIPEGATNLQLY

-765 GIADAADVKMLQDY
+765 GTTDTADVKMLQDY

-784 SVFSKAETSGKVDT
+784 SVFSKAEQAVDT
-798 SAYMKAVSENLSEYA
+798 
-813 ASGITEEQAGV
+813 
-824 TYGTLKKYQYYSTT
+824 
-838 RERNTNVNVLLPPG
+838 
-852 YDETKTYPVL
+852 
-862 YALHGYWETED
+862 
-873 SLAAMGAVKNM
+873 
-884 LGNLISKGEAEK
+884 
-896 MIVVFPYIYTS
+896 
-907 KTKEACDGLNLENS
+907 
-921 LNYDNFIND
+921 
-930 LTTDLM
+930 
-936 PYIEKNF
+936 
-943 SVKTGRENTAITG
+943 
-956 FSMGGRESLFIGLT
+956 
-970 RSDLFGYVG
+970 
-979 ASCPAPGL
+979 
-987 TPGTDLSM
+987 
-995 HPGQLQ
+995 
-1001 ENQLKPAYNMPNLI
+1001 
-1015 LITGGG
+1015 
-1021 KDGTVGTQPSTYH
+1021 
-1034 NILTTNGVEHVW
+1034 
-1046 HAVTNGGHDA
+1046 
-1056 SSVQPH
+1056 
-1062 FYNYLRSIFQE
+1062 
-1073 KYMVKKNNSNVNA
+1073 

-1100 SYKADDENNSL
+1100 SYKADGENNPL

-1142 NGKVTEN
+1142 DGKVTEN

-1237 TRATPNCNDIT
+1237 TRATPNCSDIT

-1312 NKIGDTYYYT
+1312 NKIGNTYYYT

-1344 TSNNPLGPYT
+1344 TADNPLGPYT

-1476 FSKGASQIAIQ
+1476 FSKDASQIAIK
-1487 ASSKNGCAVKIC
+1487 ASSKSGCAVKIC

-1505 KAVGYAEIPAG
+1505 KAVGYAEIPSG
-1516 GKMTTVSAAV
+1516 GKMTTVSTAV
-1526 QGLNGTQDLYFVFS
+1526 QGLDGTQDLYFVFS

>member
-1 MNTRKLA
+1 MNTRKLT

-16 SIGMLSDLPSFLA
+16 SMGMLSYLPSFLA
-29 PVSAMELVHNDFE
+29 PVSAVELVHNDFE

-49 ANADAVSMTAIAG
+49 ANADAVSMTAKAG

-90 LSGGETHTYR
+90 LSGGETNTYR

-119 LDTSQETETELVTK
+119 LDTNQETETELITK

-174 VSAKKSSN
+174 VTAKKSSN
-182 LVFAASTEKGLKDE
+182 TVSAASTEKGLKDE

-201 RVGNILNAGTV
+201 RVGNILNSGTV

-242 SQCSG
+242 SQCNG

-312 NLFQAIQTQYPEL
+312 NMFEAIQTQYPEL

-426 HINANYDGFSGV
+426 HINADYNGFSGV

-498 TAVCIWGPD
+498 KAVCIWGPD

-558 PNEYGWYFHNTF
+558 PNEYGWYFQSTF
-570 EGDLDGW
+570 EGELDGW
-577 SSRGDAEVSTSGRT
+577 SGRGNAEVSTSGQT

-611 ARNLNPKAFV
+611 ARSLNPKAFV

-698 NNFYLDEVIGAV
+698 NNFYLDEAIGAV
-710 GGTSIIGAGEAPTL
+710 GGTSIIGAGEAPTI

-765 GIADAADVKMLQDY
+765 GITDAADVKMLQDY

-784 SVFSKAETSGKVDT
+784 SVFSKAEQVVDT
-798 SAYMKAVSENLSEYA
+798 
-813 ASGITEEQAGV
+813 
-824 TYGTLKKYQYYSTT
+824 
-838 RERNTNVNVLLPPG
+838 
-852 YDETKTYPVL
+852 
-862 YALHGYWETED
+862 
-873 SLAAMGAVKNM
+873 
-884 LGNLISKGEAEK
+884 
-896 MIVVFPYIYTS
+896 
-907 KTKEACDGLNLENS
+907 
-921 LNYDNFIND
+921 
-930 LTTDLM
+930 
-936 PYIEKNF
+936 
-943 SVKTGRENTAITG
+943 
-956 FSMGGRESLFIGLT
+956 
-970 RSDLFGYVG
+970 
-979 ASCPAPGL
+979 
-987 TPGTDLSM
+987 
-995 HPGQLQ
+995 
-1001 ENQLKPAYNMPNLI
+1001 
-1015 LITGGG
+1015 
-1021 KDGTVGTQPSTYH
+1021 
-1034 NILTTNGVEHVW
+1034 
-1046 HAVTNGGHDA
+1046 
-1056 SSVQPH
+1056 
-1062 FYNYLRSIFQE
+1062 
-1073 KYMVKKNNSNVNA
+1073 

-1100 SYKADDENNSL
+1100 SYKADGENNPL

-1142 NGKVTEN
+1142 DGKVTEN

-1476 FSKGASQIAIQ
+1476 FSKGASQIAIK
-1487 ASSKNGCAVKIC
+1487 ASSKSGCAVKIC

-1516 GKMTTVSAAV
+1516 GKMTTVSAIV
-1526 QGLNGTQDLYFVFS
+1526 QGLNDIQDLYFVFS

>member
-16 SIGMLSDLPSFLA
+16 SMGMLSYLPSFLA
-29 PVSAMELVHNDFE
+29 PVSAVELVHNDFE

-49 ANADAVSMTAIAG
+49 ANADAVSMTAKAG

-90 LSGGETHTYR
+90 LSGGETNTYR

-174 VSAKKSSN
+174 VTAKEARN
-182 LVFAASTEKGLKDE
+182 LVSAASAEKGLKDE

-201 RVGNILNAGTV
+201 RVGNILNGGTV
-212 KNSTITASFLK
+212 QNSTITASFLK

-242 SQCSG
+242 SQCNG

-312 NLFQAIQTQYPEL
+312 NMFEAIQTQYPEL

-377 TYARKYAPEGCQLY
+377 TYARKYAPESCQLY

-426 HINANYDGFSGV
+426 HINADYDGFSGV

-498 TAVCIWGPD
+498 KAVCIWGPD

-544 GDGSNPGTTEQPVE
+544 GDGSNPGTTEQPIE
-558 PNEYGWYFHNTF
+558 PNEYGWYFQSTF
-570 EGDLDGW
+570 EGALDGW
-577 SSRGDAEVSTSGRT
+577 SGRGDAEVMTSGRT
-591 AYVGKEALLVQNR
+591 NYVGEEALLVQNR

-611 ARNLNPKAFV
+611 ARSLNPKAFV

-710 GGTSIIGAGEAPTL
+710 GGTGILGAGEAPTL

-751 SGNAAKL
+751 SGNVAKL
-758 AADVNQD
+758 AADVDQNR
-765 GIADAADVKMLQDY
+765 IVDAADVKMLQDY

-784 SVFSKAETSGKVDT
+784 SVFSKAEQVVDT
-798 SAYMKAVSENLSEYA
+798 
-813 ASGITEEQAGV
+813 
-824 TYGTLKKYQYYSTT
+824 
-838 RERNTNVNVLLPPG
+838 
-852 YDETKTYPVL
+852 
-862 YALHGYWETED
+862 
-873 SLAAMGAVKNM
+873 
-884 LGNLISKGEAEK
+884 
-896 MIVVFPYIYTS
+896 
-907 KTKEACDGLNLENS
+907 
-921 LNYDNFIND
+921 
-930 LTTDLM
+930 
-936 PYIEKNF
+936 
-943 SVKTGRENTAITG
+943 
-956 FSMGGRESLFIGLT
+956 
-970 RSDLFGYVG
+970 
-979 ASCPAPGL
+979 
-987 TPGTDLSM
+987 
-995 HPGQLQ
+995 
-1001 ENQLKPAYNMPNLI
+1001 
-1015 LITGGG
+1015 
-1021 KDGTVGTQPSTYH
+1021 
-1034 NILTTNGVEHVW
+1034 
-1046 HAVTNGGHDA
+1046 
-1056 SSVQPH
+1056 
-1062 FYNYLRSIFQE
+1062 
-1073 KYMVKKNNSNVNA
+1073 

-1100 SYKADDENNSL
+1100 SYKADGENNPL

-1142 NGKVTEN
+1142 DGKVTEN

-1487 ASSKNGCAVKIC
+1487 VSSKSGCAVKIC

>member
-16 SIGMLSDLPSFLA
+16 SMGMLSYLPSFLA
-29 PVSAMELVHNDFE
+29 PVSAVELVHNDFE

-49 ANADAVSMTAIAG
+49 ANADAVSMTAKAG

-90 LSGGETHTYR
+90 LSGGETNTYR

-141 ELQASYRAPKN
+141 ELQASYQAPKN

-174 VSAKKSSN
+174 VTAKKSSN
-182 LVFAASTEKGLKDE
+182 TVSAASAEKGLKDE

-201 RVGNILNAGTV
+201 RVGNILNGGTV
-212 KNSTITASFLK
+212 QNSTITASFLK

-312 NLFQAIQTQYPEL
+312 NMFEAIQTQYPEL

-377 TYARKYAPEGCQLY
+377 TYARKYAPESCQLY

-426 HINANYDGFSGV
+426 HINADYDGFSGV

-498 TAVCIWGPD
+498 KAVCIWGPD

-558 PNEYGWYFHNTF
+558 PNEYGWYFQSTF

-577 SSRGDAEVSTSGRT
+577 SGRGDAEVMTSGRT
-591 AYVGKEALLVQNR
+591 NYVGEEALLVQNR

-611 ARNLNPKAFV
+611 ARSLNPKAFV

-710 GGTSIIGAGEAPTL
+710 GGTGILGAGEAPTL

-751 SGNAAKL
+751 SGNVAKL
-758 AADVNQD
+758 AADVDQNR
-765 GIADAADVKMLQDY
+765 IVDAADVKMLQDY

-784 SVFSKAETSGKVDT
+784 SVFSKAEQVVDT
-798 SAYMKAVSENLSEYA
+798 
-813 ASGITEEQAGV
+813 
-824 TYGTLKKYQYYSTT
+824 
-838 RERNTNVNVLLPPG
+838 
-852 YDETKTYPVL
+852 
-862 YALHGYWETED
+862 
-873 SLAAMGAVKNM
+873 
-884 LGNLISKGEAEK
+884 
-896 MIVVFPYIYTS
+896 
-907 KTKEACDGLNLENS
+907 
-921 LNYDNFIND
+921 
-930 LTTDLM
+930 
-936 PYIEKNF
+936 
-943 SVKTGRENTAITG
+943 
-956 FSMGGRESLFIGLT
+956 
-970 RSDLFGYVG
+970 
-979 ASCPAPGL
+979 
-987 TPGTDLSM
+987 
-995 HPGQLQ
+995 
-1001 ENQLKPAYNMPNLI
+1001 
-1015 LITGGG
+1015 
-1021 KDGTVGTQPSTYH
+1021 
-1034 NILTTNGVEHVW
+1034 
-1046 HAVTNGGHDA
+1046 
-1056 SSVQPH
+1056 
-1062 FYNYLRSIFQE
+1062 
-1073 KYMVKKNNSNVNA
+1073 

-1100 SYKADDENNSL
+1100 SYKADGENNPL

-1237 TRATPNCNDIT
+1237 TRATPNCSDIT

-1286 LGDDMISLAGTPVT
+1286 LGEDMISLAGTPVT

-1312 NKIGDTYYYT
+1312 NKIGNTYYYT
-1322 YCSNWKTAGNAYGM
+1322 YCSNWNTAGNAYGM

-1344 TSNNPLGPYT
+1344 TADNPLGPYT

-1425 TGIAQKKTINPYQTV
+1425 NGIAQKKTINPYQTV

-1462 EIDQGDW
+1462 EIEQGDW

-1526 QGLNGTQDLYFVFS
+1526 QGLNGTQNLYFVFS

>member
-16 SIGMLSDLPSFLA
+16 SIGMLSYLPSFLA
-29 PVSAMELVHNDFE
+29 PVSAVELVHNDFE
-42 TNYDGWY
+42 INYDGWY
-49 ANADAVSMTAIAG
+49 ANADAVSMTAKAG

-90 LSGGETHTYR
+90 LSGGETNTYR

-141 ELQASYRAPKN
+141 ELQASYQAPKN

-174 VSAKKSSN
+174 VTAKKSSN
-182 LVFAASTEKGLKDE
+182 TVSAASAEKGLKDE

-201 RVGNILNAGTV
+201 RVGNILNSGTV

-242 SQCSG
+242 SQCNG

-339 DQNRTAN
+339 DQKRTAN

-426 HINANYDGFSGV
+426 HINADYDGFSGV

-498 TAVCIWGPD
+498 KAVCIWGPD

-558 PNEYGWYFHNTF
+558 PNEYGWYFQSTF

-577 SSRGDAEVSTSGRT
+577 SGRGDAEVSTSGRT
-591 AYVGKEALLVQNR
+591 NYVGEEALLVQNR

-611 ARNLNPKAFV
+611 ARSLNPKAFV

-698 NNFYLDEVIGAV
+698 NNFYLDEAIGAV

-758 AADVNQD
+758 AADVDQN
-765 GIADAADVKMLQDY
+765 GIVDAADVKMLQDY

-784 SVFSKAETSGKVDT
+784 SVFSKAEKVIDT
-798 SAYMKAVSENLSEYA
+798 
-813 ASGITEEQAGV
+813 
-824 TYGTLKKYQYYSTT
+824 
-838 RERNTNVNVLLPPG
+838 
-852 YDETKTYPVL
+852 
-862 YALHGYWETED
+862 
-873 SLAAMGAVKNM
+873 
-884 LGNLISKGEAEK
+884 
-896 MIVVFPYIYTS
+896 
-907 KTKEACDGLNLENS
+907 
-921 LNYDNFIND
+921 
-930 LTTDLM
+930 
-936 PYIEKNF
+936 
-943 SVKTGRENTAITG
+943 
-956 FSMGGRESLFIGLT
+956 
-970 RSDLFGYVG
+970 
-979 ASCPAPGL
+979 
-987 TPGTDLSM
+987 
-995 HPGQLQ
+995 
-1001 ENQLKPAYNMPNLI
+1001 
-1015 LITGGG
+1015 
-1021 KDGTVGTQPSTYH
+1021 
-1034 NILTTNGVEHVW
+1034 
-1046 HAVTNGGHDA
+1046 
-1056 SSVQPH
+1056 
-1062 FYNYLRSIFQE
+1062 
-1073 KYMVKKNNSNVNA
+1073 
-1086 AAMEALFAGITPTA
+1086 AAMEALFAGITPTT
-1100 SYKADDENNSL
+1100 SYKADGENNPL

-1142 NGKVTEN
+1142 DGKVTEN

-1237 TRATPNCNDIT
+1237 TRATPNCSDIT

-1322 YCSNWKTAGNAYGM
+1322 YCSNWNTAGNAYGM

-1425 TGIAQKKTINPYQTV
+1425 TGIAQKKTIDPYQTV

-1476 FSKGASQIAIQ
+1476 FSKGASQIAIK
-1487 ASSKNGCAVKIC
+1487 ASSKSGCAVKIC

-1505 KAVGYAEIPAG
+1505 KAVGYAEIPSG
-1516 GKMTTVSAAV
+1516 GTMTTVSAMV

>member
-16 SIGMLSDLPSFLA
+16 SMGMLSYLPSFLA
-29 PVSAMELVHNDFE
+29 PVSAVELVHNDFE

-49 ANADAVSMTAIAG
+49 ANADAVSMTAKAG

-90 LSGGETHTYR
+90 LSGGETNTYR

-141 ELQASYRAPKN
+141 ELQASYQAPKN

-174 VSAKKSSN
+174 VTAKKSSN
-182 LVFAASTEKGLKDE
+182 TVSAASAEKGLKDE

-201 RVGNILNAGTV
+201 RVGNILNGGTV
-212 KNSTITASFLK
+212 QNSTITASFLK

-242 SQCSG
+242 SQCNG

-312 NLFQAIQTQYPEL
+312 NMFEAIQTQYPEL

-377 TYARKYAPEGCQLY
+377 TYARKYAPESCQLY

-426 HINANYDGFSGV
+426 HINADYDGFSGV
-438 SAYTTAMKK
+438 SAYTTTMKK

-498 TAVCIWGPD
+498 KAVCIWGPD

-558 PNEYGWYFHNTF
+558 PNEYGWYFQSTF

-577 SSRGDAEVSTSGRT
+577 SGRGDAEVMTSGRT
-591 AYVGKEALLVQNR
+591 NYVGEEALLVQNR

-611 ARNLNPKAFV
+611 ARSLNPKAFV

-679 KIPEGATNLQIY
+679 KIPEGATNLQLY

-698 NNFYLDEVIGAV
+698 SNFYLDEVIGAV
-710 GGTSIIGAGEAPTL
+710 GGTGILGAGEAPTL

-758 AADVNQD
+758 AADVDQNR
-765 GIADAADVKMLQDY
+765 IVDAADVKMLQDY

-784 SVFSKAETSGKVDT
+784 SVFSKAEKVIDT
-798 SAYMKAVSENLSEYA
+798 
-813 ASGITEEQAGV
+813 
-824 TYGTLKKYQYYSTT
+824 
-838 RERNTNVNVLLPPG
+838 
-852 YDETKTYPVL
+852 
-862 YALHGYWETED
+862 
-873 SLAAMGAVKNM
+873 
-884 LGNLISKGEAEK
+884 
-896 MIVVFPYIYTS
+896 
-907 KTKEACDGLNLENS
+907 
-921 LNYDNFIND
+921 
-930 LTTDLM
+930 
-936 PYIEKNF
+936 
-943 SVKTGRENTAITG
+943 
-956 FSMGGRESLFIGLT
+956 
-970 RSDLFGYVG
+970 
-979 ASCPAPGL
+979 
-987 TPGTDLSM
+987 
-995 HPGQLQ
+995 
-1001 ENQLKPAYNMPNLI
+1001 
-1015 LITGGG
+1015 
-1021 KDGTVGTQPSTYH
+1021 
-1034 NILTTNGVEHVW
+1034 
-1046 HAVTNGGHDA
+1046 
-1056 SSVQPH
+1056 
-1062 FYNYLRSIFQE
+1062 
-1073 KYMVKKNNSNVNA
+1073 

-1100 SYKADDENNSL
+1100 SYKADGENNPL

-1142 NGKVTEN
+1142 DGKVTEN
-1149 TYAQVNKINCLSS
+1149 TYAQINKINCLSS
-1162 EDLVN
+1162 ADLVN

-1237 TRATPNCNDIT
+1237 TRATPNCSDIT

-1322 YCSNWKTAGNAYGM
+1322 YCSNWNTAGNAYGM

-1469 LKVSGVH
+1469 IKVSGVN
-1476 FSKGASQIAIQ
+1476 FSKGAAQITMKV
-1487 ASSKNGCAVKIC
+1487 SSKNGCAVKIC

-1505 KAVGYAEIPAG
+1505 KAVGYAEIPSG
-1516 GKMTTVSAAV
+1516 GTMTTVSAMV

>member
-16 SIGMLSDLPSFLA
+16 SMGMLSYLPSFLA
-29 PVSAMELVHNDFE
+29 PVSAVELVHNDFE

-49 ANADAVSMTAIAG
+49 ANADAVSMTAKAG

-90 LSGGETHTYR
+90 LSGGETNTYR

-174 VSAKKSSN
+174 VTAKEARN
-182 LVFAASTEKGLKDE
+182 LVSAASAEKGLKDE

-201 RVGNILNAGTV
+201 RVGNILNGGTV
-212 KNSTITASFLK
+212 QNSTITASFLK

-242 SQCSG
+242 SQCNG

-312 NLFQAIQTQYPEL
+312 NMFEAIQTQYPEL

-377 TYARKYAPEGCQLY
+377 TYARKYAPESCQLY

-426 HINANYDGFSGV
+426 HINADYDGFSGV

-498 TAVCIWGPD
+498 KAVCIWGPD

-544 GDGSNPGTTEQPVE
+544 GDGSNPGTTEQPIE
-558 PNEYGWYFHNTF
+558 PNEYGWYFQSTF

-577 SSRGDAEVSTSGRT
+577 SGRGDAEVMTSGRT
-591 AYVGKEALLVQNR
+591 NYVGEEALLVQNR

-611 ARNLNPKAFV
+611 ARSLNPKAFV

-710 GGTSIIGAGEAPTL
+710 GGTGILGAGEAPTL

-751 SGNAAKL
+751 SGNVAKL
-758 AADVNQD
+758 AADVDQNR
-765 GIADAADVKMLQDY
+765 IVDAADVKMLQDY

-784 SVFSKAETSGKVDT
+784 SVFSKAEQVVDT
-798 SAYMKAVSENLSEYA
+798 
-813 ASGITEEQAGV
+813 
-824 TYGTLKKYQYYSTT
+824 
-838 RERNTNVNVLLPPG
+838 
-852 YDETKTYPVL
+852 
-862 YALHGYWETED
+862 
-873 SLAAMGAVKNM
+873 
-884 LGNLISKGEAEK
+884 
-896 MIVVFPYIYTS
+896 
-907 KTKEACDGLNLENS
+907 
-921 LNYDNFIND
+921 
-930 LTTDLM
+930 
-936 PYIEKNF
+936 
-943 SVKTGRENTAITG
+943 
-956 FSMGGRESLFIGLT
+956 
-970 RSDLFGYVG
+970 
-979 ASCPAPGL
+979 
-987 TPGTDLSM
+987 
-995 HPGQLQ
+995 
-1001 ENQLKPAYNMPNLI
+1001 
-1015 LITGGG
+1015 
-1021 KDGTVGTQPSTYH
+1021 
-1034 NILTTNGVEHVW
+1034 
-1046 HAVTNGGHDA
+1046 
-1056 SSVQPH
+1056 
-1062 FYNYLRSIFQE
+1062 
-1073 KYMVKKNNSNVNA
+1073 
-1086 AAMEALFAGITPTA
+1086 AAMEALFAGIMPTA
-1100 SYKADDENNSL
+1100 SYKADGENNPL

-1142 NGKVTEN
+1142 DGKVTEN

-1487 ASSKNGCAVKIC
+1487 VSSKSGCAVKIC
-1499 TGSPTG
+1499 TDSPTG

>member
-16 SIGMLSDLPSFLA
+16 SMGMLSYLPSFLA
-29 PVSAMELVHNDFE
+29 PVSAVELVYNDFE

-49 ANADAVSMTAIAG
+49 ANADAVSMTAKAG

-90 LSGGETHTYR
+90 LSGGETNTYR

-174 VSAKKSSN
+174 VTAKEARN
-182 LVFAASTEKGLKDE
+182 LVSAASAEKGLKDE

-201 RVGNILNAGTV
+201 RVGNILNGGTV

-242 SQCSG
+242 SQCNG

-312 NLFQAIQTQYPEL
+312 NMFEAIQTQYPEL

-377 TYARKYAPEGCQLY
+377 TYARKYAPESCQLY

-426 HINANYDGFSGV
+426 HINADYDGFSGV

-498 TAVCIWGPD
+498 KAVCIWGPD

-544 GDGSNPGTTEQPVE
+544 GDGSNPGTTEQPIE
-558 PNEYGWYFHNTF
+558 PNEYGWYFQSTF

-577 SSRGDAEVSTSGRT
+577 SGRGDAEVMTSGRT
-591 AYVGKEALLVQNR
+591 NYVGEEALLVQNR

-611 ARNLNPKAFV
+611 ARSLNPKAFV

-710 GGTSIIGAGEAPTL
+710 GGTGILGAGEAPTL

-751 SGNAAKL
+751 SGNVAKL
-758 AADVNQD
+758 AADVDQNR
-765 GIADAADVKMLQDY
+765 IVDAADVKMLQDY

-784 SVFSKAETSGKVDT
+784 SVFSKAEQVVDT
-798 SAYMKAVSENLSEYA
+798 
-813 ASGITEEQAGV
+813 
-824 TYGTLKKYQYYSTT
+824 
-838 RERNTNVNVLLPPG
+838 
-852 YDETKTYPVL
+852 
-862 YALHGYWETED
+862 
-873 SLAAMGAVKNM
+873 
-884 LGNLISKGEAEK
+884 
-896 MIVVFPYIYTS
+896 
-907 KTKEACDGLNLENS
+907 
-921 LNYDNFIND
+921 
-930 LTTDLM
+930 
-936 PYIEKNF
+936 
-943 SVKTGRENTAITG
+943 
-956 FSMGGRESLFIGLT
+956 
-970 RSDLFGYVG
+970 
-979 ASCPAPGL
+979 
-987 TPGTDLSM
+987 
-995 HPGQLQ
+995 
-1001 ENQLKPAYNMPNLI
+1001 
-1015 LITGGG
+1015 
-1021 KDGTVGTQPSTYH
+1021 
-1034 NILTTNGVEHVW
+1034 
-1046 HAVTNGGHDA
+1046 
-1056 SSVQPH
+1056 
-1062 FYNYLRSIFQE
+1062 
-1073 KYMVKKNNSNVNA
+1073 
-1086 AAMEALFAGITPTA
+1086 AAMEALFAGIMPTA
-1100 SYKADDENNSL
+1100 SYKADGENNPL

-1142 NGKVTEN
+1142 DGKVTEN

-1487 ASSKNGCAVKIC
+1487 VSSKSGCAVKIC
-1499 TGSPTG
+1499 TDSPTG

>member
-1 MNTRKLA
+1 MNTRKLT

-16 SIGMLSDLPSFLA
+16 SMGMLSYLPSFLA
-29 PVSAMELVHNDFE
+29 PVSAVELVHNDFE

-49 ANADAVSMTAIAG
+49 ANADAVSMTAKAG

-90 LSGGETHTYR
+90 LSGGETNTYR

-174 VSAKKSSN
+174 VTAKEARN
-182 LVFAASTEKGLKDE
+182 LVSAASAEKGLKDE

-201 RVGNILNAGTV
+201 RVGNILNGGTV

-242 SQCSG
+242 SQCNG

-312 NLFQAIQTQYPEL
+312 NMFEAIQTQYPEL

-426 HINANYDGFSGV
+426 HINADYDGFSGV

-498 TAVCIWGPD
+498 KAVCIWGPD

-544 GDGSNPGTTEQPVE
+544 GDGSNPGTTEQPIE
-558 PNEYGWYFHNTF
+558 PNEYGWYFQSTF

-577 SSRGDAEVSTSGRT
+577 SGRGDAEVMTSGRT
-591 AYVGKEALLVQNR
+591 NYVGEEALLVQNR

-611 ARNLNPKAFV
+611 ARSLNPKAFV

-710 GGTSIIGAGEAPTL
+710 GGTGILGAGEAPTL

-758 AADVNQD
+758 AADVDQNR
-765 GIADAADVKMLQDY
+765 IVDAADVKMLQDY

-784 SVFSKAETSGKVDT
+784 SVFSKAEQVVDT
-798 SAYMKAVSENLSEYA
+798 
-813 ASGITEEQAGV
+813 
-824 TYGTLKKYQYYSTT
+824 
-838 RERNTNVNVLLPPG
+838 
-852 YDETKTYPVL
+852 
-862 YALHGYWETED
+862 
-873 SLAAMGAVKNM
+873 
-884 LGNLISKGEAEK
+884 
-896 MIVVFPYIYTS
+896 
-907 KTKEACDGLNLENS
+907 
-921 LNYDNFIND
+921 
-930 LTTDLM
+930 
-936 PYIEKNF
+936 
-943 SVKTGRENTAITG
+943 
-956 FSMGGRESLFIGLT
+956 
-970 RSDLFGYVG
+970 
-979 ASCPAPGL
+979 
-987 TPGTDLSM
+987 
-995 HPGQLQ
+995 
-1001 ENQLKPAYNMPNLI
+1001 
-1015 LITGGG
+1015 
-1021 KDGTVGTQPSTYH
+1021 
-1034 NILTTNGVEHVW
+1034 
-1046 HAVTNGGHDA
+1046 
-1056 SSVQPH
+1056 
-1062 FYNYLRSIFQE
+1062 
-1073 KYMVKKNNSNVNA
+1073 
-1086 AAMEALFAGITPTA
+1086 AAMEALFAGIMPTA
-1100 SYKADDENNSL
+1100 SYKADGENNPL

-1142 NGKVTEN
+1142 DGKVTEN

-1193 AAHKTINGKEKFFLY
+1193 TAHKTINGKEKFFLY

-1487 ASSKNGCAVKIC
+1487 VSSKSGCAVKIC

>member
-16 SIGMLSDLPSFLA
+16 SMGMLSYLPSFLA
-29 PVSAMELVHNDFE
+29 PVSAVELVHNDFE

-49 ANADAVSMTAIAG
+49 ANADAVSMTAKAG

-90 LSGGETHTYR
+90 LSGGETNTYR

-119 LDTSQETETELVTK
+119 LDTSQETETKLVTK

-141 ELQASYRAPKN
+141 ELQASYQAPKN

-174 VSAKKSSN
+174 VTAKKSSN
-182 LVFAASTEKGLKDE
+182 TVSAASAEKGLKDE

-201 RVGNILNAGTV
+201 RVGNILNGGTV
-212 KNSTITASFLK
+212 QNSTITASFLK

-242 SQCSG
+242 SQCNG

-312 NLFQAIQTQYPEL
+312 NMFEAIQTQYPEL

-377 TYARKYAPEGCQLY
+377 TYARKYAPESCQLY

-426 HINANYDGFSGV
+426 HINADYDGFSGV

-498 TAVCIWGPD
+498 KAVCIWGPD

-558 PNEYGWYFHNTF
+558 PNEYGWYFQSTF

-577 SSRGDAEVSTSGRT
+577 SGRGDAEVMTSGRT
-591 AYVGKEALLVQNR
+591 NYVGEEALLVQNR

-611 ARNLNPKAFV
+611 ARSLNPKAFV

-679 KIPEGATNLQIY
+679 KIPEGATNLQLY

-698 NNFYLDEVIGAV
+698 SNFYLDEVIGAV
-710 GGTSIIGAGEAPTL
+710 GGTGILGAGEAPTL

-758 AADVNQD
+758 AADVDQNR
-765 GIADAADVKMLQDY
+765 IVDAADVKMLQDY

-784 SVFSKAETSGKVDT
+784 SVFSKAEKVIDT
-798 SAYMKAVSENLSEYA
+798 
-813 ASGITEEQAGV
+813 
-824 TYGTLKKYQYYSTT
+824 
-838 RERNTNVNVLLPPG
+838 
-852 YDETKTYPVL
+852 
-862 YALHGYWETED
+862 
-873 SLAAMGAVKNM
+873 
-884 LGNLISKGEAEK
+884 
-896 MIVVFPYIYTS
+896 
-907 KTKEACDGLNLENS
+907 
-921 LNYDNFIND
+921 
-930 LTTDLM
+930 
-936 PYIEKNF
+936 
-943 SVKTGRENTAITG
+943 
-956 FSMGGRESLFIGLT
+956 
-970 RSDLFGYVG
+970 
-979 ASCPAPGL
+979 
-987 TPGTDLSM
+987 
-995 HPGQLQ
+995 
-1001 ENQLKPAYNMPNLI
+1001 
-1015 LITGGG
+1015 
-1021 KDGTVGTQPSTYH
+1021 
-1034 NILTTNGVEHVW
+1034 
-1046 HAVTNGGHDA
+1046 
-1056 SSVQPH
+1056 
-1062 FYNYLRSIFQE
+1062 
-1073 KYMVKKNNSNVNA
+1073 

-1100 SYKADDENNSL
+1100 SYKADGENNPL

-1142 NGKVTEN
+1142 DGKVTEN
-1149 TYAQVNKINCLSS
+1149 TYAQINKINCLSS
-1162 EDLVN
+1162 ADLVN

-1237 TRATPNCNDIT
+1237 TRATPNCSDIT

-1322 YCSNWKTAGNAYGM
+1322 YCSNWNTAGNAYGM

-1469 LKVSGVH
+1469 IKVSGVN
-1476 FSKGASQIAIQ
+1476 FSKGAAQITMKV
-1487 ASSKNGCAVKIC
+1487 SSKNGCAVKIC

-1505 KAVGYAEIPAG
+1505 KAVGYAEIPSG
-1516 GKMTTVSAAV
+1516 GTMTTVSAMV

>member
-1 MNTRKLA
+1 
-8 ASLTAVVC
+8 
-16 SIGMLSDLPSFLA
+16 
-29 PVSAMELVHNDFE
+29 
-42 TNYDGWY
+42 
-49 ANADAVSMTAIAG
+49 
-62 IGHKDSRGM
+62 
-71 EVSGRTCA
+71 
-79 SDGVSSEKGLY
+79 
-90 LSGGETHTYR
+90 
-100 IWVYSETAE
+100 
-109 QFHVTLACAD
+109 
-119 LDTSQETETELVTK
+119 
-133 QVAAGTWT
+133 
-141 ELQASYRAPKN
+141 
-152 SGEFRLTITTDSTHD
+152 
-167 FYFDDVT
+167 
-174 VSAKKSSN
+174 
-182 LVFAASTEKGLKDE
+182 
-196 FANYF
+196 
-201 RVGNILNAGTV
+201 
-212 KNSTITASFLK
+212 
-223 DYNSVECENET
+223 
-234 KPDATLVQ
+234 
-242 SQCSG
+242 
-247 TNIGVSLKNAASIMD
+247 
-262 FCVNNHLAM
+262 
-271 RGHTLVWH
+271 
-279 SQTPVWFFKEN
+279 
-290 FDANGNWVSSAV
+290 
-302 MDQRMETYIK
+302 
-312 NLFQAIQTQYPEL
+312 
-325 NLYAYDVANECISD
+325 
-339 DQNRTAN
+339 
-346 YGGTREPGENI
+346 
-357 SGQSPWV
+357 
-364 QIYGSNAFVEKAF
+364 
-377 TYARKYAPEGCQLY
+377 
-391 YNDYNEYWD
+391 
-400 HKRDAIYSMCKSL
+400 
-413 YEKGLLDGIGMQS
+413 
-426 HINANYDGFSGV
+426 
-438 SAYTTAMKK
+438 
-447 FLSIG
+447 
-452 CDVQITE
+452 
-459 LDITMEN
+459 
-466 GKYTLQQ
+466 
-473 QADKYK
+473 
-479 AIFQA
+479 
-484 AMDWNKNPTSDGRV
+484 MDWNKNPTSDGRV
-498 TAVCIWGPD
+498 KAVCIWGPD

-558 PNEYGWYFHNTF
+558 PNEYGWYFQSTF

-577 SSRGDAEVSTSGRT
+577 SGRGDAEVMTSGRT
-591 AYVGKEALLVQNR
+591 NYVGEEALLVQNR

-611 ARNLNPKAFV
+611 ARSLNPKAFV

-679 KIPEGATNLQIY
+679 KIPEGATNLQLY

-698 NNFYLDEVIGAV
+698 SNFYLDEVIGAV
-710 GGTSIIGAGEAPTL
+710 GGTGILGAGEAPTL

-758 AADVNQD
+758 AADVDQNR
-765 GIADAADVKMLQDY
+765 IVDAADVKMLQDY

-784 SVFSKAETSGKVDT
+784 SVFSKAEKVIDT
-798 SAYMKAVSENLSEYA
+798 
-813 ASGITEEQAGV
+813 
-824 TYGTLKKYQYYSTT
+824 
-838 RERNTNVNVLLPPG
+838 
-852 YDETKTYPVL
+852 
-862 YALHGYWETED
+862 
-873 SLAAMGAVKNM
+873 
-884 LGNLISKGEAEK
+884 
-896 MIVVFPYIYTS
+896 
-907 KTKEACDGLNLENS
+907 
-921 LNYDNFIND
+921 
-930 LTTDLM
+930 
-936 PYIEKNF
+936 
-943 SVKTGRENTAITG
+943 
-956 FSMGGRESLFIGLT
+956 
-970 RSDLFGYVG
+970 
-979 ASCPAPGL
+979 
-987 TPGTDLSM
+987 
-995 HPGQLQ
+995 
-1001 ENQLKPAYNMPNLI
+1001 
-1015 LITGGG
+1015 
-1021 KDGTVGTQPSTYH
+1021 
-1034 NILTTNGVEHVW
+1034 
-1046 HAVTNGGHDA
+1046 
-1056 SSVQPH
+1056 
-1062 FYNYLRSIFQE
+1062 
-1073 KYMVKKNNSNVNA
+1073 

-1100 SYKADDENNSL
+1100 SYKADGENNPL

-1142 NGKVTEN
+1142 DGKVTEN
-1149 TYAQVNKINCLSS
+1149 TYAQINKINCLSS
-1162 EDLVN
+1162 ADLVN

-1237 TRATPNCNDIT
+1237 TRATPNCSDIT

-1322 YCSNWKTAGNAYGM
+1322 YCSNWNTAGNAYGM

-1469 LKVSGVH
+1469 IKVSGVN
-1476 FSKGASQIAIQ
+1476 FSKGAAQITMKV
-1487 ASSKNGCAVKIC
+1487 SSKNGCAVKIC

-1505 KAVGYAEIPAG
+1505 KAVGYAEIPSG
-1516 GKMTTVSAAV
+1516 GTMTTVSAMV

>member
-16 SIGMLSDLPSFLA
+16 SMGMLSYLPSFLA
-29 PVSAMELVHNDFE
+29 PVSAVELVHNDFE

-49 ANADAVSMTAIAG
+49 ANADAVSMTAKAG

-90 LSGGETHTYR
+90 LSGGETNTYR

-141 ELQASYRAPKN
+141 ELQASYQAPKN

-174 VSAKKSSN
+174 VTAKKSSN
-182 LVFAASTEKGLKDE
+182 TVSAASAEKGLKDE

-201 RVGNILNAGTV
+201 RVGNILNGGTV
-212 KNSTITASFLK
+212 QNSTITASFLK

-242 SQCSG
+242 SQCNG

-312 NLFQAIQTQYPEL
+312 NMFEAIQTQYPEL

-357 SGQSPWV
+357 NGQSPWV
-364 QIYGSNAFVEKAF
+364 QIYGSNDFVEKAF
-377 TYARKYAPEGCQLY
+377 TYARKYAPKSCQLY

-426 HINANYDGFSGV
+426 HINADYDGFSGV

-484 AMDWNKNPTSDGRV
+484 AMDWNKNPTSNGRV
-498 TAVCIWGPD
+498 KAVCIWGPD

-558 PNEYGWYFHNTF
+558 PNEYGWYFQSTF

-577 SSRGDAEVSTSGRT
+577 SGRGDAEVSTSGRT

-621 AGKTY
+621 PGKSY

-679 KIPEGATNLQIY
+679 TIPADATNLQIY

-744 HGVSSGF
+744 HGVSSSF

-758 AADVNQD
+758 AADVDQN
-765 GIADAADVKMLQDY
+765 GIVDAADVKMLQDY

-784 SVFSKAETSGKVDT
+784 SVFSKAEQVVDT
-798 SAYMKAVSENLSEYA
+798 
-813 ASGITEEQAGV
+813 
-824 TYGTLKKYQYYSTT
+824 
-838 RERNTNVNVLLPPG
+838 
-852 YDETKTYPVL
+852 
-862 YALHGYWETED
+862 
-873 SLAAMGAVKNM
+873 
-884 LGNLISKGEAEK
+884 
-896 MIVVFPYIYTS
+896 
-907 KTKEACDGLNLENS
+907 
-921 LNYDNFIND
+921 
-930 LTTDLM
+930 
-936 PYIEKNF
+936 
-943 SVKTGRENTAITG
+943 
-956 FSMGGRESLFIGLT
+956 
-970 RSDLFGYVG
+970 
-979 ASCPAPGL
+979 
-987 TPGTDLSM
+987 
-995 HPGQLQ
+995 
-1001 ENQLKPAYNMPNLI
+1001 
-1015 LITGGG
+1015 
-1021 KDGTVGTQPSTYH
+1021 
-1034 NILTTNGVEHVW
+1034 
-1046 HAVTNGGHDA
+1046 
-1056 SSVQPH
+1056 
-1062 FYNYLRSIFQE
+1062 
-1073 KYMVKKNNSNVNA
+1073 

-1100 SYKADDENNSL
+1100 SYKADGENNPL

-1142 NGKVTEN
+1142 DGKVTEN

-1162 EDLVN
+1162 ADLVN

-1237 TRATPNCNDIT
+1237 TRAMPNCSDIT

-1322 YCSNWKTAGNAYGM
+1322 YCSNWNTAGNAYGM

-1344 TSNNPLGPYT
+1344 TADNPLGPYT

-1425 TGIAQKKTINPYQTV
+1425 NGIAQKKTIDPYQTV

-1476 FSKGASQIAIQ
+1476 FSKGASQIAIK
-1487 ASSKNGCAVKIC
+1487 ASSKDGCAVKIC

-1505 KAVGYAEIPAG
+1505 KAVGYAEIPSG
-1516 GKMTTVSAAV
+1516 GTMTTVSAMV

>member
-16 SIGMLSDLPSFLA
+16 SMGMLSYLPSFLA
-29 PVSAMELVHNDFE
+29 PVSAVELVYNDFE

-49 ANADAVSMTAIAG
+49 ANADAVSMTAKAG

-90 LSGGETHTYR
+90 LSGGETNTYR

-174 VSAKKSSN
+174 VTAKEARN
-182 LVFAASTEKGLKDE
+182 LVSAASAEKGLKDE

-201 RVGNILNAGTV
+201 RVGNILNGGTV

-242 SQCSG
+242 SQCNG

-312 NLFQAIQTQYPEL
+312 NMFEAIQTQYPEL

-377 TYARKYAPEGCQLY
+377 TYARKYAPESCQLY

-426 HINANYDGFSGV
+426 HINADYDGFSGV

-498 TAVCIWGPD
+498 KAVCIWGPD

-544 GDGSNPGTTEQPVE
+544 GDGSNPGTTEQPIE
-558 PNEYGWYFHNTF
+558 PNEYGWYFQSTF

-577 SSRGDAEVSTSGRT
+577 SGRGDAEVMTSGRT
-591 AYVGKEALLVQNR
+591 NYVGEEALLVQNR

-611 ARNLNPKAFV
+611 ARSLNPKAFV

-710 GGTSIIGAGEAPTL
+710 GGTGILGAGEAPTL

-751 SGNAAKL
+751 SGNVAKL
-758 AADVNQD
+758 AADVDQNR
-765 GIADAADVKMLQDY
+765 IVDAADVKMLQDY

-784 SVFSKAETSGKVDT
+784 SVFSKAEQVVDT
-798 SAYMKAVSENLSEYA
+798 
-813 ASGITEEQAGV
+813 
-824 TYGTLKKYQYYSTT
+824 
-838 RERNTNVNVLLPPG
+838 
-852 YDETKTYPVL
+852 
-862 YALHGYWETED
+862 
-873 SLAAMGAVKNM
+873 
-884 LGNLISKGEAEK
+884 
-896 MIVVFPYIYTS
+896 
-907 KTKEACDGLNLENS
+907 
-921 LNYDNFIND
+921 
-930 LTTDLM
+930 
-936 PYIEKNF
+936 
-943 SVKTGRENTAITG
+943 
-956 FSMGGRESLFIGLT
+956 
-970 RSDLFGYVG
+970 
-979 ASCPAPGL
+979 
-987 TPGTDLSM
+987 
-995 HPGQLQ
+995 
-1001 ENQLKPAYNMPNLI
+1001 
-1015 LITGGG
+1015 
-1021 KDGTVGTQPSTYH
+1021 
-1034 NILTTNGVEHVW
+1034 
-1046 HAVTNGGHDA
+1046 
-1056 SSVQPH
+1056 
-1062 FYNYLRSIFQE
+1062 
-1073 KYMVKKNNSNVNA
+1073 
-1086 AAMEALFAGITPTA
+1086 AAMEALFAGIMPTA
-1100 SYKADDENNSL
+1100 SYKADGENNPL

-1142 NGKVTEN
+1142 DGKVTEN

-1275 DAMPGTSRIVK
+1275 NAMPGTSRIVK

-1354 YGGELFRNQ
+1354 YRGELFRNH
-1363 GTFFGLYG
+1363 GTYFGLYG
-1371 NNHHSLCTLDGQL
+1371 NNHQSLCTLDGQL

-1487 ASSKNGCAVKIC
+1487 VSSKSGCAVKIC
-1499 TGSPTG
+1499 TDSPTG

>member
-16 SIGMLSDLPSFLA
+16 SMGMLSYLPSFLA
-29 PVSAMELVHNDFE
+29 PVSAVELVHNDFE

-49 ANADAVSMTAIAG
+49 ANADAVSMTAKAG

-90 LSGGETHTYR
+90 LSGGETNTYR

-141 ELQASYRAPKN
+141 ELQASYQAPKN

-174 VSAKKSSN
+174 VTAKKSSN
-182 LVFAASTEKGLKDE
+182 TVSAASAEKGLKDE

-201 RVGNILNAGTV
+201 RVGNILNGGTV
-212 KNSTITASFLK
+212 QNSTITASFLK

-242 SQCSG
+242 SQCNG

-312 NLFQAIQTQYPEL
+312 NMFEAIQTQYPEL

-377 TYARKYAPEGCQLY
+377 TYARKYAPESCQLY

-426 HINANYDGFSGV
+426 HINADYDGFSGV

-498 TAVCIWGPD
+498 KAVCIWGPD

-558 PNEYGWYFHNTF
+558 PNEYGWYFQSTF

-577 SSRGDAEVSTSGRT
+577 SGRGDAEVMTSGRT
-591 AYVGKEALLVQNR
+591 NYVGEEALLVQNR

-611 ARNLNPKAFV
+611 ARSLNPKAFV

-679 KIPEGATNLQIY
+679 KIPEGATNLQLY

-698 NNFYLDEVIGAV
+698 SNFYLDEVIGAV
-710 GGTSIIGAGEAPTL
+710 GGTGILGAGEAPTL

-758 AADVNQD
+758 AADVDQNR
-765 GIADAADVKMLQDY
+765 IVDAADVKMLQDY

-784 SVFSKAETSGKVDT
+784 SVFSKAEKVIDT
-798 SAYMKAVSENLSEYA
+798 
-813 ASGITEEQAGV
+813 
-824 TYGTLKKYQYYSTT
+824 
-838 RERNTNVNVLLPPG
+838 
-852 YDETKTYPVL
+852 
-862 YALHGYWETED
+862 
-873 SLAAMGAVKNM
+873 
-884 LGNLISKGEAEK
+884 
-896 MIVVFPYIYTS
+896 
-907 KTKEACDGLNLENS
+907 
-921 LNYDNFIND
+921 
-930 LTTDLM
+930 
-936 PYIEKNF
+936 
-943 SVKTGRENTAITG
+943 
-956 FSMGGRESLFIGLT
+956 
-970 RSDLFGYVG
+970 
-979 ASCPAPGL
+979 
-987 TPGTDLSM
+987 
-995 HPGQLQ
+995 
-1001 ENQLKPAYNMPNLI
+1001 
-1015 LITGGG
+1015 
-1021 KDGTVGTQPSTYH
+1021 
-1034 NILTTNGVEHVW
+1034 
-1046 HAVTNGGHDA
+1046 
-1056 SSVQPH
+1056 
-1062 FYNYLRSIFQE
+1062 
-1073 KYMVKKNNSNVNA
+1073 

-1100 SYKADDENNSL
+1100 SYKADGENNPL

-1142 NGKVTEN
+1142 DGKVTEN
-1149 TYAQVNKINCLSS
+1149 TYAQINKINCLSS
-1162 EDLVN
+1162 ADLVN

-1237 TRATPNCNDIT
+1237 TRATPNCSDIT

-1322 YCSNWKTAGNAYGM
+1322 YCSNWNTAGNAYGM

-1371 NNHHSLCTLDGQL
+1371 NNHHSLCTLLDGQL

-1469 LKVSGVH
+1469 IKVSGVN
-1476 FSKGASQIAIQ
+1476 FSKGAAQITMKV
-1487 ASSKNGCAVKIC
+1487 SSKNGCAVKIC

-1505 KAVGYAEIPAG
+1505 KAVGYAEIPSG
-1516 GKMTTVSAAV
+1516 GTMTTVSAMV

>member
-16 SIGMLSDLPSFLA
+16 SMGMLSYLPSFLA
-29 PVSAMELVHNDFE
+29 PVSAVELVHNDFE

-49 ANADAVSMTAIAG
+49 ANADAVSMTAKAG

-90 LSGGETHTYR
+90 LSGGETNTYR

-141 ELQASYRAPKN
+141 ELQASYQAPKN

-174 VSAKKSSN
+174 VTAKKSSN
-182 LVFAASTEKGLKDE
+182 TVSAASAEKGLKDE

-201 RVGNILNAGTV
+201 RVGNILNGGTV
-212 KNSTITASFLK
+212 QNSTITASFLK

-242 SQCSG
+242 SQCNG

-312 NLFQAIQTQYPEL
+312 NMFEAIQTQYPEL

-377 TYARKYAPEGCQLY
+377 TYARKYAPESCQLY

-426 HINANYDGFSGV
+426 HINADYDGFSGV

-498 TAVCIWGPD
+498 KAVCIWGPD

-558 PNEYGWYFHNTF
+558 PNEYGWYFQSTF

-577 SSRGDAEVSTSGRT
+577 SGRGDAEVMTSGRT
-591 AYVGKEALLVQNR
+591 NYVGEEALLVQNR

-611 ARNLNPKAFV
+611 ARSLNPKAFV

-679 KIPEGATNLQIY
+679 KIPEGATNLQLY

-698 NNFYLDEVIGAV
+698 SNFYLDEVIGAV
-710 GGTSIIGAGEAPTL
+710 GGTGILGAGEAPTL
-724 TLGDVN
+724 TLRDVN

-758 AADVNQD
+758 AADVDQNR
-765 GIADAADVKMLQDY
+765 IVDAADVKMLQDY

-784 SVFSKAETSGKVDT
+784 SVFSKAEKVIDT
-798 SAYMKAVSENLSEYA
+798 
-813 ASGITEEQAGV
+813 
-824 TYGTLKKYQYYSTT
+824 
-838 RERNTNVNVLLPPG
+838 
-852 YDETKTYPVL
+852 
-862 YALHGYWETED
+862 
-873 SLAAMGAVKNM
+873 
-884 LGNLISKGEAEK
+884 
-896 MIVVFPYIYTS
+896 
-907 KTKEACDGLNLENS
+907 
-921 LNYDNFIND
+921 
-930 LTTDLM
+930 
-936 PYIEKNF
+936 
-943 SVKTGRENTAITG
+943 
-956 FSMGGRESLFIGLT
+956 
-970 RSDLFGYVG
+970 
-979 ASCPAPGL
+979 
-987 TPGTDLSM
+987 
-995 HPGQLQ
+995 
-1001 ENQLKPAYNMPNLI
+1001 
-1015 LITGGG
+1015 
-1021 KDGTVGTQPSTYH
+1021 
-1034 NILTTNGVEHVW
+1034 
-1046 HAVTNGGHDA
+1046 
-1056 SSVQPH
+1056 
-1062 FYNYLRSIFQE
+1062 
-1073 KYMVKKNNSNVNA
+1073 

-1100 SYKADDENNSL
+1100 SYKADGENNPL

-1142 NGKVTEN
+1142 DGKVTEN
-1149 TYAQVNKINCLSS
+1149 TYAQINKINCLSS
-1162 EDLVN
+1162 ADLVN

-1237 TRATPNCNDIT
+1237 TRATPNCSDIT

-1322 YCSNWKTAGNAYGM
+1322 YCSNWNTAGNAYGM

-1469 LKVSGVH
+1469 IKVSGVN
-1476 FSKGASQIAIQ
+1476 FSKGAAQITMKV
-1487 ASSKNGCAVKIC
+1487 SSKNGCAVKIC

-1505 KAVGYAEIPAG
+1505 KAVGYAEIPSG
-1516 GKMTTVSAAV
+1516 GTMTTVSAMV

>member
-16 SIGMLSDLPSFLA
+16 SMGMLSYLPSFLA
-29 PVSAMELVHNDFE
+29 PVSAVELVHNDFE

-49 ANADAVSMTAIAG
+49 ANADAVSMTAKAG

-90 LSGGETHTYR
+90 LSGGETNTYR

-174 VSAKKSSN
+174 VTAKEARN
-182 LVFAASTEKGLKDE
+182 LVSAASAEKGLKDE

-201 RVGNILNAGTV
+201 RVGNILNGGTV

-242 SQCSG
+242 SQCNG

-312 NLFQAIQTQYPEL
+312 NMFEAIQTQYPEL

-377 TYARKYAPEGCQLY
+377 TYARKYAPESCQLY

-426 HINANYDGFSGV
+426 HINADYDGFSGV

-498 TAVCIWGPD
+498 KAVCIWGPD

-544 GDGSNPGTTEQPVE
+544 GDGSNPGTTEQPIE
-558 PNEYGWYFHNTF
+558 PNEYGWYFQSTF

-577 SSRGDAEVSTSGRT
+577 SGRGDAEVMTSGRT
-591 AYVGKEALLVQNR
+591 NYVGEEALLVQNR

-611 ARNLNPKAFV
+611 ARSLNPKAFV

-710 GGTSIIGAGEAPTL
+710 GGTGILGAGEAPTL

-751 SGNAAKL
+751 SGNVAKL
-758 AADVNQD
+758 AADVDQNR
-765 GIADAADVKMLQDY
+765 IVDAADVKMLQDY

-784 SVFSKAETSGKVDT
+784 SVFSKAEQVVDT
-798 SAYMKAVSENLSEYA
+798 
-813 ASGITEEQAGV
+813 
-824 TYGTLKKYQYYSTT
+824 
-838 RERNTNVNVLLPPG
+838 
-852 YDETKTYPVL
+852 
-862 YALHGYWETED
+862 
-873 SLAAMGAVKNM
+873 
-884 LGNLISKGEAEK
+884 
-896 MIVVFPYIYTS
+896 
-907 KTKEACDGLNLENS
+907 
-921 LNYDNFIND
+921 
-930 LTTDLM
+930 
-936 PYIEKNF
+936 
-943 SVKTGRENTAITG
+943 
-956 FSMGGRESLFIGLT
+956 
-970 RSDLFGYVG
+970 
-979 ASCPAPGL
+979 
-987 TPGTDLSM
+987 
-995 HPGQLQ
+995 
-1001 ENQLKPAYNMPNLI
+1001 
-1015 LITGGG
+1015 
-1021 KDGTVGTQPSTYH
+1021 
-1034 NILTTNGVEHVW
+1034 
-1046 HAVTNGGHDA
+1046 
-1056 SSVQPH
+1056 
-1062 FYNYLRSIFQE
+1062 
-1073 KYMVKKNNSNVNA
+1073 
-1086 AAMEALFAGITPTA
+1086 AAMEALFARIMPTA
-1100 SYKADDENNSL
+1100 SYKADGENNPL

-1142 NGKVTEN
+1142 DGKVTEN

-1275 DAMPGTSRIVK
+1275 NAMPGTSRIVK

-1487 ASSKNGCAVKIC
+1487 VSSKSGCAVKIC
-1499 TGSPTG
+1499 TDSPTG

>member
-16 SIGMLSDLPSFLA
+16 SMGMLSYLPSFLA
-29 PVSAMELVHNDFE
+29 PVSAVELVHNDFE

-49 ANADAVSMTAIAG
+49 ANADAVSMTAKAG

-90 LSGGETHTYR
+90 LSGGETNTYR

-119 LDTSQETETELVTK
+119 LDTSQETETELVTQ

-174 VSAKKSSN
+174 VTAKEARN
-182 LVFAASTEKGLKDE
+182 LVSAASAEKGLKDE

-201 RVGNILNAGTV
+201 RVGNILNGGTV

-312 NLFQAIQTQYPEL
+312 NMFEAIQTQYPEL

-377 TYARKYAPEGCQLY
+377 TYARKYAPESCQLY

-426 HINANYDGFSGV
+426 HINADYDGFSGV

-498 TAVCIWGPD
+498 KAVCIWGPD

-558 PNEYGWYFHNTF
+558 PNEYGWYFQSTF

-577 SSRGDAEVSTSGRT
+577 SGRGDAEVMTSGRT
-591 AYVGKEALLVQNR
+591 NYVGEEALLVQNR

-611 ARNLNPKAFV
+611 ARSLNPKAFV

-679 KIPEGATNLQIY
+679 TIPADATNLQIY

-758 AADVNQD
+758 AADVDQN
-765 GIADAADVKMLQDY
+765 GIVDAADVKMLQDY

-784 SVFSKAETSGKVDT
+784 SVFSKAEKVIDT
-798 SAYMKAVSENLSEYA
+798 
-813 ASGITEEQAGV
+813 
-824 TYGTLKKYQYYSTT
+824 
-838 RERNTNVNVLLPPG
+838 
-852 YDETKTYPVL
+852 
-862 YALHGYWETED
+862 
-873 SLAAMGAVKNM
+873 
-884 LGNLISKGEAEK
+884 
-896 MIVVFPYIYTS
+896 
-907 KTKEACDGLNLENS
+907 
-921 LNYDNFIND
+921 
-930 LTTDLM
+930 
-936 PYIEKNF
+936 
-943 SVKTGRENTAITG
+943 
-956 FSMGGRESLFIGLT
+956 
-970 RSDLFGYVG
+970 
-979 ASCPAPGL
+979 
-987 TPGTDLSM
+987 
-995 HPGQLQ
+995 
-1001 ENQLKPAYNMPNLI
+1001 
-1015 LITGGG
+1015 
-1021 KDGTVGTQPSTYH
+1021 
-1034 NILTTNGVEHVW
+1034 
-1046 HAVTNGGHDA
+1046 
-1056 SSVQPH
+1056 
-1062 FYNYLRSIFQE
+1062 
-1073 KYMVKKNNSNVNA
+1073 

-1100 SYKADDENNSL
+1100 SYKADDENNPL

-1227 WTDPLGKALI
+1227 WTDPLGKAMI
-1237 TRATPNCNDIT
+1237 TRATPNCSDIT

-1322 YCSNWKTAGNAYGM
+1322 YCSNWNTAGNAYGM

-1344 TSNNPLGPYT
+1344 TADNPLGPYT

-1425 TGIAQKKTINPYQTV
+1425 TGIAQKKTIDPYQTV

-1476 FSKGASQIAIQ
+1476 FSKGASQIAIK
-1487 ASSKNGCAVKIC
+1487 ASSKSGCAVKIC

-1505 KAVGYAEIPAG
+1505 KAVGYAEIPSG
-1516 GKMTTVSAAV
+1516 GTMTTVSAMV

-1540 GQAEMDSWSA
+1540 GQAEIDSWSA

>member
-16 SIGMLSDLPSFLA
+16 SIGMLSYLPSFLA
-29 PVSAMELVHNDFE
+29 PVSAVELVHNDFE

-49 ANADAVSMTAIAG
+49 ANADAVSMTAKAG

-90 LSGGETHTYR
+90 LSGGETNTYR

-174 VSAKKSSN
+174 VTAKEARN
-182 LVFAASTEKGLKDE
+182 LVSAASAEKGLKDE

-201 RVGNILNAGTV
+201 RVGNILNGGTV

-242 SQCSG
+242 SQCNG

-312 NLFQAIQTQYPEL
+312 NMFEAIQTQYPEL

-377 TYARKYAPEGCQLY
+377 TYARKYAPESCQLY

-426 HINANYDGFSGV
+426 HINADYDGFSGV

-498 TAVCIWGPD
+498 KAVCIWGPD

-544 GDGSNPGTTEQPVE
+544 GDGSNPGTTEQPIE
-558 PNEYGWYFHNTF
+558 PNEYGWYFQSTF

-577 SSRGDAEVSTSGRT
+577 SGRGDAEVMTSGRT
-591 AYVGKEALLVQNR
+591 NYVGEEALLVQNR

-611 ARNLNPKAFV
+611 ARSLNPKAFV

-710 GGTSIIGAGEAPTL
+710 GGTGILGAGEAPTL

-751 SGNAAKL
+751 SGNVAKL
-758 AADVNQD
+758 AADVDQNR
-765 GIADAADVKMLQDY
+765 IVDAADVKMLQDY

-784 SVFSKAETSGKVDT
+784 SVFSKAEQVVDT
-798 SAYMKAVSENLSEYA
+798 
-813 ASGITEEQAGV
+813 
-824 TYGTLKKYQYYSTT
+824 
-838 RERNTNVNVLLPPG
+838 
-852 YDETKTYPVL
+852 
-862 YALHGYWETED
+862 
-873 SLAAMGAVKNM
+873 
-884 LGNLISKGEAEK
+884 
-896 MIVVFPYIYTS
+896 
-907 KTKEACDGLNLENS
+907 
-921 LNYDNFIND
+921 
-930 LTTDLM
+930 
-936 PYIEKNF
+936 
-943 SVKTGRENTAITG
+943 
-956 FSMGGRESLFIGLT
+956 
-970 RSDLFGYVG
+970 
-979 ASCPAPGL
+979 
-987 TPGTDLSM
+987 
-995 HPGQLQ
+995 
-1001 ENQLKPAYNMPNLI
+1001 
-1015 LITGGG
+1015 
-1021 KDGTVGTQPSTYH
+1021 
-1034 NILTTNGVEHVW
+1034 
-1046 HAVTNGGHDA
+1046 
-1056 SSVQPH
+1056 
-1062 FYNYLRSIFQE
+1062 
-1073 KYMVKKNNSNVNA
+1073 
-1086 AAMEALFAGITPTA
+1086 AAMEALFAGIMPTA
-1100 SYKADDENNSL
+1100 SYKADGENNPL

-1142 NGKVTEN
+1142 DGKVTEN

-1487 ASSKNGCAVKIC
+1487 VSSKSGCAVKIC

>member
-16 SIGMLSDLPSFLA
+16 SMGMLSYLPSFLA
-29 PVSAMELVHNDFE
+29 PVSAVELVHNDFE

-49 ANADAVSMTAIAG
+49 ANADAVSMTAKAG

-90 LSGGETHTYR
+90 LSGGETNTYR

-174 VSAKKSSN
+174 VTAKEARN
-182 LVFAASTEKGLKDE
+182 LVSAASAEKGLKDE

-201 RVGNILNAGTV
+201 RVGNILNGGTV

-242 SQCSG
+242 SQCNG

-312 NLFQAIQTQYPEL
+312 NMFEAIQTQYPEL

-426 HINANYDGFSGV
+426 HINADYDGFSGV

-498 TAVCIWGPD
+498 KAVCIWGPD

-544 GDGSNPGTTEQPVE
+544 GDGSNPGTTEQPIE
-558 PNEYGWYFHNTF
+558 PNEYGWYFQSTF

-577 SSRGDAEVSTSGRT
+577 SGRGDAEVMTSGRT
-591 AYVGKEALLVQNR
+591 NYVGEEALLVQNR

-611 ARNLNPKAFV
+611 ARSLNPKAFV

-710 GGTSIIGAGEAPTL
+710 GGTGILGAGEAPTL

-751 SGNAAKL
+751 SGNVAKL
-758 AADVNQD
+758 AADVDQNR
-765 GIADAADVKMLQDY
+765 IVDAADVKMLQDY

-784 SVFSKAETSGKVDT
+784 SVFSKAEQVVDT
-798 SAYMKAVSENLSEYA
+798 
-813 ASGITEEQAGV
+813 
-824 TYGTLKKYQYYSTT
+824 
-838 RERNTNVNVLLPPG
+838 
-852 YDETKTYPVL
+852 
-862 YALHGYWETED
+862 
-873 SLAAMGAVKNM
+873 
-884 LGNLISKGEAEK
+884 
-896 MIVVFPYIYTS
+896 
-907 KTKEACDGLNLENS
+907 
-921 LNYDNFIND
+921 
-930 LTTDLM
+930 
-936 PYIEKNF
+936 
-943 SVKTGRENTAITG
+943 
-956 FSMGGRESLFIGLT
+956 
-970 RSDLFGYVG
+970 
-979 ASCPAPGL
+979 
-987 TPGTDLSM
+987 
-995 HPGQLQ
+995 
-1001 ENQLKPAYNMPNLI
+1001 
-1015 LITGGG
+1015 
-1021 KDGTVGTQPSTYH
+1021 
-1034 NILTTNGVEHVW
+1034 
-1046 HAVTNGGHDA
+1046 
-1056 SSVQPH
+1056 
-1062 FYNYLRSIFQE
+1062 
-1073 KYMVKKNNSNVNA
+1073 

-1100 SYKADDENNSL
+1100 SYKADGENNPL

-1142 NGKVTEN
+1142 DGKVTEN

-1227 WTDPLGKALI
+1227 WTDPLGKAMI

-1322 YCSNWKTAGNAYGM
+1322 YCSNWNTAGNAYGM

-1354 YGGELFRNQ
+1354 YGGELFQNQ

-1425 TGIAQKKTINPYQTV
+1425 TGIAQKKTIDPYQTV

-1487 ASSKNGCAVKIC
+1487 VSSKSGCAVKIC

>member
-16 SIGMLSDLPSFLA
+16 SMGMLSYLPSFLA
-29 PVSAMELVHNDFE
+29 PVSAVELVHNDFE

-49 ANADAVSMTAIAG
+49 ANADAVSMTAKAG

-90 LSGGETHTYR
+90 LSGGETNTYR

-133 QVAAGTWT
+133 QVAAGPWT
-141 ELQASYRAPKN
+141 ELQASYQAPKN

-174 VSAKKSSN
+174 VTAKKSSN
-182 LVFAASTEKGLKDE
+182 TVSAASAEKGLKDE

-201 RVGNILNAGTV
+201 RVGNILNGGTV
-212 KNSTITASFLK
+212 QNSTITASFLK

-242 SQCSG
+242 SQCNG

-312 NLFQAIQTQYPEL
+312 NMFEAIQTQYPEL

-377 TYARKYAPEGCQLY
+377 TYARKYAPESCQLY

-426 HINANYDGFSGV
+426 HINADYDGFSGV

-498 TAVCIWGPD
+498 KAVCIWGPD

-558 PNEYGWYFHNTF
+558 PNEYGWYFQSTF

-577 SSRGDAEVSTSGRT
+577 SGRGDAEVMTSGRT
-591 AYVGKEALLVQNR
+591 NYVGEEALLVQNR

-611 ARNLNPKAFV
+611 ARSLNPKAFV

-679 KIPEGATNLQIY
+679 KIPEGATNLQLY

-698 NNFYLDEVIGAV
+698 SNFYLDEVIGAV
-710 GGTSIIGAGEAPTL
+710 GGTGILGAGEAPTL

-758 AADVNQD
+758 AADVDQNR
-765 GIADAADVKMLQDY
+765 IVDAADVKMLQDY

-784 SVFSKAETSGKVDT
+784 SVFSKAEKVIDT
-798 SAYMKAVSENLSEYA
+798 
-813 ASGITEEQAGV
+813 
-824 TYGTLKKYQYYSTT
+824 
-838 RERNTNVNVLLPPG
+838 
-852 YDETKTYPVL
+852 
-862 YALHGYWETED
+862 
-873 SLAAMGAVKNM
+873 
-884 LGNLISKGEAEK
+884 
-896 MIVVFPYIYTS
+896 
-907 KTKEACDGLNLENS
+907 
-921 LNYDNFIND
+921 
-930 LTTDLM
+930 
-936 PYIEKNF
+936 
-943 SVKTGRENTAITG
+943 
-956 FSMGGRESLFIGLT
+956 
-970 RSDLFGYVG
+970 
-979 ASCPAPGL
+979 
-987 TPGTDLSM
+987 
-995 HPGQLQ
+995 
-1001 ENQLKPAYNMPNLI
+1001 
-1015 LITGGG
+1015 
-1021 KDGTVGTQPSTYH
+1021 
-1034 NILTTNGVEHVW
+1034 
-1046 HAVTNGGHDA
+1046 
-1056 SSVQPH
+1056 
-1062 FYNYLRSIFQE
+1062 
-1073 KYMVKKNNSNVNA
+1073 

-1100 SYKADDENNSL
+1100 SYKADGENNPL

-1142 NGKVTEN
+1142 DGKVTEN
-1149 TYAQVNKINCLSS
+1149 TYAQINKINCLSS
-1162 EDLVN
+1162 ADLVN

-1237 TRATPNCNDIT
+1237 TRATPNCSDIT

-1322 YCSNWKTAGNAYGM
+1322 YCSNWNTAGNAYGM

-1469 LKVSGVH
+1469 IKVSGVN
-1476 FSKGASQIAIQ
+1476 FSKGAAQITMKV
-1487 ASSKNGCAVKIC
+1487 SSKNGCAVKIC

-1505 KAVGYAEIPAG
+1505 KAVGYAEIPSG
-1516 GKMTTVSAAV
+1516 GTMTTVSAMV
-1526 QGLNGTQDLYFVFS
+1526 QGFNGTQDLYFVFS

>member
-16 SIGMLSDLPSFLA
+16 SMGILSYLPSFLA
-29 PVSAMELVHNDFE
+29 PVSAVELVHNDFE

-49 ANADAVSMTAIAG
+49 ANADAVSMTAKAG

-90 LSGGETHTYR
+90 LSGGETNTYR

-174 VSAKKSSN
+174 VTAKEARN
-182 LVFAASTEKGLKDE
+182 LVSAASAEKGLKDE

-201 RVGNILNAGTV
+201 RVGNILNGGTV

-242 SQCSG
+242 SQCNG

-312 NLFQAIQTQYPEL
+312 NMFEAIQTQYPEL

-377 TYARKYAPEGCQLY
+377 TYARKYAPESCQLY

-426 HINANYDGFSGV
+426 HINADYDGFSGV

-498 TAVCIWGPD
+498 KAVCIWGPD

-544 GDGSNPGTTEQPVE
+544 GDGSNPGTTEQPIE
-558 PNEYGWYFHNTF
+558 PNEYGWYFQSTF

-577 SSRGDAEVSTSGRT
+577 SGRGDAEVMTSGRT
-591 AYVGKEALLVQNR
+591 NYVGEEALLVQNR

-611 ARNLNPKAFV
+611 ARSLNPKAFV

-710 GGTSIIGAGEAPTL
+710 GGTGILGAGEAPTL

-751 SGNAAKL
+751 SGNVAKL
-758 AADVNQD
+758 AADVDQNR
-765 GIADAADVKMLQDY
+765 IVDAADVKMLQDY

-784 SVFSKAETSGKVDT
+784 SVFSKAEQVVDT
-798 SAYMKAVSENLSEYA
+798 
-813 ASGITEEQAGV
+813 
-824 TYGTLKKYQYYSTT
+824 
-838 RERNTNVNVLLPPG
+838 
-852 YDETKTYPVL
+852 
-862 YALHGYWETED
+862 
-873 SLAAMGAVKNM
+873 
-884 LGNLISKGEAEK
+884 
-896 MIVVFPYIYTS
+896 
-907 KTKEACDGLNLENS
+907 
-921 LNYDNFIND
+921 
-930 LTTDLM
+930 
-936 PYIEKNF
+936 
-943 SVKTGRENTAITG
+943 
-956 FSMGGRESLFIGLT
+956 
-970 RSDLFGYVG
+970 
-979 ASCPAPGL
+979 
-987 TPGTDLSM
+987 
-995 HPGQLQ
+995 
-1001 ENQLKPAYNMPNLI
+1001 
-1015 LITGGG
+1015 
-1021 KDGTVGTQPSTYH
+1021 
-1034 NILTTNGVEHVW
+1034 
-1046 HAVTNGGHDA
+1046 
-1056 SSVQPH
+1056 
-1062 FYNYLRSIFQE
+1062 
-1073 KYMVKKNNSNVNA
+1073 
-1086 AAMEALFAGITPTA
+1086 AAMEALFAGIMPTA
-1100 SYKADDENNSL
+1100 SYKADGENNPL

-1142 NGKVTEN
+1142 DGKVTEN

-1487 ASSKNGCAVKIC
+1487 VSSKSGCAVKIC
-1499 TGSPTG
+1499 TDSPTG

>member
-16 SIGMLSDLPSFLA
+16 SMGMLSDLPSFLA

-49 ANADAVSMTAIAG
+49 ANADAVSMTAKAG
-62 IGHKDSRGM
+62 VGHKDSRGM

-119 LDTSQETETELVTK
+119 LDTNQETETELITK

-174 VSAKKSSN
+174 VSAKKTNST
-182 LVFAASTEKGLKDE
+182 VFAASTEKGLKDE

-223 DYNSVECENET
+223 DYNSVECENEM

-290 FDANGNWVSSAV
+290 FNASGNWVSSAV

-312 NLFQAIQTQYPEL
+312 NMFEAIQTQYPEL

-339 DQNRTAN
+339 DQKRTAN
-346 YGGTREPGENI
+346 HGGTREPGENI

-498 TAVCIWGPD
+498 KAVCIWGPD

-558 PNEYGWYFHNTF
+558 PNEYGWYFQSTF

-577 SSRGDAEVSTSGRT
+577 SGRGDAEVMTSGRT
-591 AYVGKEALLVQNR
+591 NYVGEEALLVQNR

-611 ARNLNPKAFV
+611 ARSLNPKAFV

-679 KIPEGATNLQIY
+679 KIPEGATNLQLY

-758 AADVNQD
+758 AADVDQN
-765 GIADAADVKMLQDY
+765 GIVDAADVKMLQDY

-784 SVFSKAETSGKVDT
+784 SVFSKAEQVVDT
-798 SAYMKAVSENLSEYA
+798 
-813 ASGITEEQAGV
+813 
-824 TYGTLKKYQYYSTT
+824 
-838 RERNTNVNVLLPPG
+838 
-852 YDETKTYPVL
+852 
-862 YALHGYWETED
+862 
-873 SLAAMGAVKNM
+873 
-884 LGNLISKGEAEK
+884 
-896 MIVVFPYIYTS
+896 
-907 KTKEACDGLNLENS
+907 
-921 LNYDNFIND
+921 
-930 LTTDLM
+930 
-936 PYIEKNF
+936 
-943 SVKTGRENTAITG
+943 
-956 FSMGGRESLFIGLT
+956 
-970 RSDLFGYVG
+970 
-979 ASCPAPGL
+979 
-987 TPGTDLSM
+987 
-995 HPGQLQ
+995 
-1001 ENQLKPAYNMPNLI
+1001 
-1015 LITGGG
+1015 
-1021 KDGTVGTQPSTYH
+1021 
-1034 NILTTNGVEHVW
+1034 
-1046 HAVTNGGHDA
+1046 
-1056 SSVQPH
+1056 
-1062 FYNYLRSIFQE
+1062 
-1073 KYMVKKNNSNVNA
+1073 

-1100 SYKADDENNSL
+1100 SYKADGENNPL

-1237 TRATPNCNDIT
+1237 TRATPNCSDIT

-1344 TSNNPLGPYT
+1344 TADNPLGPYT

-1476 FSKGASQIAIQ
+1476 FSKGASQIAIK
-1487 ASSKNGCAVKIC
+1487 ASSKSGCAVKIC

-1505 KAVGYAEIPAG
+1505 KAVGYAEIPSG
-1516 GKMTTVSAAV
+1516 GKMTTVSTAV
-1526 QGLNGTQDLYFVFS
+1526 QGLDGTQDLYFVFS